1 MKKKVL
7 LLGIGL
13 LSATLLNAQTTPW
26 TGHTVGNGGEF
37 YLYNVSTGLWLQ
49 NNNTVKD
56 GWATAVNVGTR
67 GLPIKLEKAGQKAFK
82 LRSTFR
88 GGNGVSNKIGDAGL
102 LYWDMPAD
110 NVGAWEISPAD
121 NAESI
126 HGYWLE
132 CDALVLGAD
141 NNLLTVDKDKNSI
154 WQLVTREDRIA
165 DAKAKASINHP
176 VDVTWL
182 IDAPDLVTKNT
193 TFKLDFTATPNTE
206 HSTYQG
212 GWDIVKA
219 NTIQEF
225 WNTQT
230 FDYHQTISGLPNGTY
245 KFSVRGYYRDGSSE
259 TRDYTMY
266 GYAADKFVN
275 GTEQLRAT
283 YYANGTSAP
292 IMSLY
297 AGAKKAPEEGFSF
310 QAERE
315 GGQSSGLYVPN
326 TPHEA
331 NYALWTGNYQNNEIT
346 IIVTDGT
353 LKFGV
358 KKEAGVIDDWCVI
371 SNFSLKYLGSEVL
384 QTAEEALKGL
394 KKILATTKAFKGAVA
409 PALSK
414 RYTNAI
420 AAANKALTSTDPV
433 AINVATSNLQKA
445 YDAVAACSESY
456 ATLVKTTE
464 ICKNINKNNEEQF
477 SAAIVKADK
486 VGKTAT
492 TDTDMKSALVDLRVA
507 RKIAVADKMPDI
519 YKGTAAGAGEFYFY
533 NIASQKFLMG
543 GSDWNTHAAV
553 DVPGVLFTVATE
565 GDGFTINRFGGKDG
579 NYLGYNGYTD
589 IPGKDVWAFIPVAN
603 KTNVYNIVKSE
614 NHAQGLAFAPQS
626 NTDADEPM
634 DKEFWNTVSVEAPV
648 AKNANAEWKLVT
660 KAERDALLATATETS
675 PVDATHLL
683 VSPGFN
689 RPTMLEGW
697 NADRKGDF
705 KDANLGV
712 IDRGRR
718 TNMVCEAYYLQS
730 FEVNQT
736 ISNLPEGYY
745 QVNMTGYYRDGSREA
760 LQQKVAN
767 GVTPARHAML
777 YIENKGK
784 GDEVALPSIAAG
796 MDQCPGIGWKGVAG
810 EQPDNVMDA
819 AEYFE
824 CGLYK
829 VYTHIIKVGPDG
841 ELTIGVTKDKQVDGD
856 WAVFDNFRLTYF
868 GKHVS
873 QDIIDGVNSI
883 KNNAVENGKIY
894 NLQGMEVKRPL
905 KSGIYICNGKKF
917 IVKFK

>member
-1 MKKKVL
+1 MKKQVL
-7 LLGIGL
+7 TLGIGL
-13 LSATLLNAQTTPW
+13 LSATLLNAQTSPW
-26 TGHTVGNGGEF
+26 PGHAVGNGGEF
-37 YLYNVSTGLWLQ
+37 YLYNVATGLWLQ

-67 GLPIKLEKAGQKAFK
+67 GLPITLEKTGPKTFK

-102 LYWDMPAD
+102 LYWDMPAE
-110 NVGAWEISPAD
+110 NVGAWDISPAD
-121 NAESI
+121 NFQSI

-132 CDALVLGAD
+132 CDAMVLGAD
-141 NNLLTVDKDKNSI
+141 NNLLTTDKDKNSV
-154 WQLVTREDRIA
+154 WQLVTREERIA
-165 DAKAKASINHP
+165 DAKAKASVEHP

-182 IDAPDLVTKNT
+182 IDAPDLATKNT
-193 TFKLDFTATPNTE
+193 TYKLDFTAAPNTE

-212 GWDIVKA
+212 GWNIVKA

-230 FDYHQTISGLPNGTY
+230 FDYHQTINGLPNGTY

-266 GYAADKFVN
+266 GYGADKFAK

-297 AGAKKAPEEGFSF
+297 AGAKTAPEEGFSF

-315 GGQSSGLYVPN
+315 KDQGSGLYVPN

-331 NYALWTGNYQNNEIT
+331 NYALWKGNYQNAEIT
-346 IIVTDGT
+346 VTVTDGT

-358 KKEAGVIDDWCVI
+358 RKEAGVVDDWCVI
-371 SNFSLKYLGSEVL
+371 SDFSLKYLGSKVL

-394 KKILATTKAFKGAVA
+394 KAIIATTKAFKGAVA
-409 PALSK
+409 PALNK
-414 RYTNAI
+414 QYTDAI
-420 AAANKALTSTDPV
+420 QAADKALTSTDPV
-433 AINVATSNLQKA
+433 TINTATSALQKA
-445 YDAVAACSESY
+445 YDAVAACAENY
-456 ATLVKTTE
+456 EALAKTVE
-464 ICKNINKNNEEQF
+464 ICKTANKNNDTQF
-477 SAAIVKADK
+477 STAIAEAENVA
-486 VGKTAT
+486 KTAT
-492 TDTDMKSALVDLRVA
+492 ADTDMKLALVNLRVA
-507 RKIAVADKMPDI
+507 RKIAAADKLPDI
-519 YKGTAAGAGEFYFY
+519 YKGAAAGAGEFYFY

-553 DVPGVLFTVATE
+553 DVPGVLFTVTAE

-589 IPGKDVWAFIPVAN
+589 IPGKDVWAFIPVAG
-603 KTNVYNIVKSE
+603 KKNVYNIVKGD

-626 NTDADEPM
+626 NTDADEMM
-634 DKEFWNTVSVEAPV
+634 DKEFWNTVSVEAAV

-660 KAERDALLATATETS
+660 KAERDALLATATETR

-683 VSPGFN
+683 ASPGFN
-689 RPTMLEGW
+689 RPAMLEGW
-697 NADRKGDF
+697 ITDNRSDF

-718 TNMVCEAYYLQS
+718 TNPVCEAYYQQM
-730 FEVNQT
+730 FEVNQVV
-736 ISNLPEGYY
+736 SNLPEGYY
-745 QVNMTGYYRDGSREA
+745 QVNMTGYYRDGSRED

-767 GVTPARHAML
+767 GTTPARHAML
-777 YIENKGK
+777 YIEYKGK
-784 GDEVALPSIAAG
+784 GNEVALPSIAASIN
-796 MDQCPGIGWKGVAG
+796 QCPGIGWKGTAG

-824 CGLYK
+824 SGLYK
-829 VYTHIIKVGPDG
+829 VYTRIIKVGPEG
-841 ELTIGVTKDKQVDGD
+841 ELTIGVTKDKQVDSD

-873 QDIIDGVNSI
+873 QEIIDGINTVKNNSI
-883 KNNAVENGKIY
+883 ENGKIY

-905 KSGIYICNGKKF
+905 KRGIYICNGKKF
-917 IVKFK
+917 IVK

>member
-1 MKKKVL
+1 MKKQVL
-7 LLGIGL
+7 TLGIGL
-13 LSATLLNAQTTPW
+13 LSATLLNAQTSPW
-26 TGHTVGNGGEF
+26 PGHAVGNGGEF
-37 YLYNVSTGLWLQ
+37 YLYDVATGLWLQ

-67 GLPIKLEKAGQKAFK
+67 GLPITLEKTGPKTFK

-102 LYWDMPAD
+102 LYWDMPAE
-110 NVGAWEISPAD
+110 NVGAWDISPAD
-121 NAESI
+121 NFQSI

-132 CDALVLGAD
+132 CDAMVLGAD
-141 NNLLTVDKDKNSI
+141 NNLLTTDKDKNSV
-154 WQLVTREDRIA
+154 WQLVTREERIA
-165 DAKAKASINHP
+165 DAKAKASVEHP

-182 IDAPDLVTKNT
+182 IDAPDLATKNT
-193 TFKLDFTATPNTE
+193 TYKLDFTAAPNTE

-212 GWDIVKA
+212 GWNIVKA

-230 FDYHQTISGLPNGTY
+230 FDYHQTINGLPNGTY

-266 GYAADKFVN
+266 GYGADKFAN

-297 AGAKKAPEEGFSF
+297 AGAKTAPEEGFSF

-315 GGQSSGLYVPN
+315 KDQGSGLYVPN

-331 NYALWTGNYQNNEIT
+331 NYALWKGNYQNAEIT
-346 IIVTDGT
+346 VTVTDGT

-358 KKEAGVIDDWCVI
+358 RKEAGVVDDWCVI
-371 SNFSLKYLGSEVL
+371 SDFSLKYLGSKVL

-394 KKILATTKAFKGAVA
+394 KAIIATTKAFKGAVA
-409 PALSK
+409 PALNK
-414 RYTNAI
+414 QYTDAI
-420 AAANKALTSTDPV
+420 QAADKALTSTDPV
-433 AINVATSNLQKA
+433 AINTATSALQKA
-445 YDAVAACSESY
+445 YDAVAACAENY
-456 ATLVKTTE
+456 EALAKTVE
-464 ICKNINKNNEEQF
+464 ICKTSNKNNDTQF
-477 SAAIVKADK
+477 STAIAEAENVA
-486 VGKTAT
+486 KTAT
-492 TDTDMKSALVDLRVA
+492 ADTDMKLALVNLRVA
-507 RKIAVADKMPDI
+507 RKIAAADKLPDI
-519 YKGTAAGAGEFYFY
+519 YKGAAAGAGEFYFY

-553 DVPGVLFTVATE
+553 DVPGVLFTVTAE

-589 IPGKDVWAFIPVAN
+589 IPGKDVWAFIPVAG
-603 KTNVYNIVKSE
+603 KKNVYNIVKGD

-626 NTDADEPM
+626 NTDADEMM
-634 DKEFWNTVSVEAPV
+634 DKEFWNTVSVEAAV

-660 KAERDALLATATETS
+660 KAERDALLATATETR

-683 VSPGFN
+683 ASPGFN
-689 RPTMLEGW
+689 RPAMLEGW
-697 NADRKGDF
+697 ITDNRSDF

-718 TNMVCEAYYLQS
+718 TNPVCEAYYQQM
-730 FEVNQT
+730 FEVNQVV
-736 ISNLPEGYY
+736 SNLPEGYY
-745 QVNMTGYYRDGSREA
+745 QVNMTGYYRDGSRED

-767 GVTPARHAML
+767 GTTPARHAML
-777 YIENKGK
+777 YIEYKGK
-784 GDEVALPSIAAG
+784 GNEVALPSIAAG
-796 MDQCPGIGWKGVAG
+796 INQCPGIGWKGTAG

-824 CGLYK
+824 SGLYK
-829 VYTHIIKVGPDG
+829 VYTRIIKVGPEG
-841 ELTIGVTKDKQVDGD
+841 ELTIGVTKDKQVDSD

-873 QDIIDGVNSI
+873 QEIIDGINTVKNNSI
-883 KNNAVENGKIY
+883 ENGKIY

-905 KSGIYICNGKKF
+905 KRGIYICNGKKF
-917 IVKFK
+917 IVK

>member
-1 MKKKVL
+1 MKKQVL
-7 LLGIGL
+7 TLGIGL
-13 LSATLLNAQTTPW
+13 LSATLLNAQTSPW
-26 TGHTVGNGGEF
+26 PGHAVGNGGEF
-37 YLYNVSTGLWLQ
+37 YLYNVATGLWLQ

-67 GLPIKLEKAGQKAFK
+67 GLPITLEKTGPKTFK

-102 LYWDMPAD
+102 LYWDMPAE
-110 NVGAWEISPAD
+110 NVGAWDISPAD
-121 NAESI
+121 NFQSI

-132 CDALVLGAD
+132 CDAMVLGAD
-141 NNLLTVDKDKNSI
+141 NNLLTTDKDKNSV
-154 WQLVTREDRIA
+154 WQLVTREERIA
-165 DAKAKASINHP
+165 DAKAKASVEHP

-182 IDAPDLVTKNT
+182 IDAPDLATKNT
-193 TFKLDFTATPNTE
+193 TYKLDFTAAPNTE

-212 GWDIVKA
+212 GWNIVKA

-230 FDYHQTISGLPNGTY
+230 FDYHQTINGLPNGTY

-266 GYAADKFVN
+266 GYGADKFAN
-275 GTEQLRAT
+275 GTQQLRAT

-297 AGAKKAPEEGFSF
+297 AGAKTAPEEGFSF

-315 GGQSSGLYVPN
+315 KDQGSGLYVPN

-331 NYALWTGNYQNNEIT
+331 NYALWKGNYQNAEIT
-346 IIVTDGT
+346 VTVTDGT

-358 KKEAGVIDDWCVI
+358 RKEAGVVDDWCVI
-371 SNFSLKYLGSEVL
+371 SDFSLQYLGSKVL

-394 KKILATTKAFKGAVA
+394 KAIIATTKAFKGAVA
-409 PALSK
+409 PALNK
-414 RYTNAI
+414 QYTDAI
-420 AAANKALTSTDPV
+420 QAADKALTSTDPV
-433 AINVATSNLQKA
+433 AINTATSARQKA
-445 YDAVAACSESY
+445 YDAVAACAENY
-456 ATLVKTTE
+456 EALAKTVE
-464 ICKNINKNNEEQF
+464 ICKTANKNNDTQF
-477 SAAIVKADK
+477 STAIAEAENVA
-486 VGKTAT
+486 KTAT
-492 TDTDMKSALVDLRVA
+492 ADTDMKLALVNLRVA
-507 RKIAVADKMPDI
+507 RKIAAADKLPDI
-519 YKGTAAGAGEFYFY
+519 YNGAAAGAGEFYFY

-553 DVPGVLFTVATE
+553 DVPGVLFTVTAE

-589 IPGKDVWAFIPVAN
+589 IPGKDVWAFIPVAG
-603 KTNVYNIVKSE
+603 KKNVYNIVKGD

-626 NTDADEPM
+626 NTDADEMM
-634 DKEFWNTVSVEAPV
+634 DKEFWNTVSVEAAV
-648 AKNANAEWKLVT
+648 AKNANTEWKLVT
-660 KAERDALLATATETS
+660 KAERDALLATATETR

-683 VSPGFN
+683 ANPGFN
-689 RPTMLEGW
+689 RPAMLEGW
-697 NADRKGDF
+697 ITDNRSDF

-718 TNMVCEAYYLQS
+718 TNPVCEAYYQQM
-730 FEVNQT
+730 FEVNQVV
-736 ISNLPEGYY
+736 SNLPEGYY
-745 QVNMTGYYRDGSREA
+745 QVNMTGYYRDGSRED

-767 GVTPARHAML
+767 GTTPARHAML
-777 YIENKGK
+777 YIEYKGK
-784 GDEVALPSIAAG
+784 GNEVALPSIAAG
-796 MDQCPGIGWKGVAG
+796 INQCPGIGWKGAAG

-824 CGLYK
+824 SGLYK
-829 VYTHIIKVGPDG
+829 VYTRIIKVGPEG
-841 ELTIGVTKDKQVDGD
+841 ELTIGVTKDKQVDSD

-873 QDIIDGVNSI
+873 QEIIDGINTVKNNSI
-883 KNNAVENGKIY
+883 ENGKIY

-905 KSGIYICNGKKF
+905 KRGIYICNGKKF
-917 IVKFK
+917 IVK

>member
-1 MKKKVL
+1 MKKQVL
-7 LLGIGL
+7 TLGIGL
-13 LSATLLNAQTTPW
+13 LSATLLNAQTSPW
-26 TGHTVGNGGEF
+26 PGHAVGNGGEF
-37 YLYNVSTGLWLQ
+37 YLYNVATGLWLQ

-67 GLPIKLEKAGQKAFK
+67 GLPITLEKTGPKTFK

-102 LYWDMPAD
+102 LYWDMPAE
-110 NVGAWEISPAD
+110 NVGAWDISPAD
-121 NAESI
+121 NFQSI

-132 CDALVLGAD
+132 CDAMVLGAD
-141 NNLLTVDKDKNSI
+141 NNLLTTDKDKNSV
-154 WQLVTREDRIA
+154 WQLVTREERIA
-165 DAKAKASINHP
+165 DAKAKASVEHP

-182 IDAPDLVTKNT
+182 IDAPDLATKNT
-193 TFKLDFTATPNTE
+193 TYKLDFTAAPNTE

-212 GWDIVKA
+212 GWNIVKA

-230 FDYHQTISGLPNGTY
+230 FDYHQTINGLPNGTY

-266 GYAADKFVN
+266 GYGADKFAN

-297 AGAKKAPEEGFSF
+297 AGAKTAPEEGFSF

-315 GGQSSGLYVPN
+315 KDQGSGLYVPN

-331 NYALWTGNYQNNEIT
+331 NYALWKGNYQNAEIT
-346 IIVTDGT
+346 VTVTDGT

-358 KKEAGVIDDWCVI
+358 RKEAGVVDDWCVI
-371 SNFSLKYLGSEVL
+371 SDFSLKYLGSKVL

-394 KKILATTKAFKGAVA
+394 KAIIATTKAFKGAVA
-409 PALSK
+409 PALNK
-414 RYTNAI
+414 QYTDAI
-420 AAANKALTSTDPV
+420 QAADKALTSTDPV
-433 AINVATSNLQKA
+433 AINTATSALQKA
-445 YDAVAACSESY
+445 YDAVAACAENY
-456 ATLVKTTE
+456 EALAKTVE
-464 ICKNINKNNEEQF
+464 ICKTANKNNDTQF
-477 SAAIVKADK
+477 STAIAEAENVA
-486 VGKTAT
+486 KTAT
-492 TDTDMKSALVDLRVA
+492 ADTDMKLALVNLRVA
-507 RKIAVADKMPDI
+507 RKIAAADKLPDI
-519 YKGTAAGAGEFYFY
+519 YKGAAAGAGEFYFY

-553 DVPGVLFTVATE
+553 DVPGVLFTVTAE

-589 IPGKDVWAFIPVAN
+589 IPGKDVWAFIPVAG
-603 KTNVYNIVKSE
+603 KKNVYNIVKGD

-626 NTDADEPM
+626 NTDADEMM
-634 DKEFWNTVSVEAPV
+634 DKEFWNTVSVEAAV

-660 KAERDALLATATETS
+660 KAERDALLATATETR

-683 VSPGFN
+683 ASPGFN
-689 RPTMLEGW
+689 RPAMLEGW
-697 NADRKGDF
+697 ITDNRSDF

-718 TNMVCEAYYLQS
+718 TNPVCEAYYQKM
-730 FEVNQT
+730 FEVNQVV
-736 ISNLPEGYY
+736 SNLPEGYY
-745 QVNMTGYYRDGSREA
+745 QVNMTGYYRDGSRED
-760 LQQKVAN
+760 LQQKVSN
-767 GVTPARHAML
+767 GTTPACHAML
-777 YIENKGK
+777 YIEYKGK
-784 GDEVALPSIAAG
+784 GNEVALPSIAAG
-796 MDQCPGIGWKGVAG
+796 INQCPGIGWKGTAG

-824 CGLYK
+824 SGLYK
-829 VYTHIIKVGPDG
+829 VYTRIIKVGPEG
-841 ELTIGVTKDKQVDGD
+841 ELTIGVTKDKQVDSD

-873 QDIIDGVNSI
+873 QEIIDGINTVKNNSI
-883 KNNAVENGKIY
+883 ENGKIY
-894 NLQGMEVKRPL
+894 NLQGMEVRRPL
-905 KSGIYICNGKKF
+905 KRGIYICNGKKF
-917 IVKFK
+917 IVK

>member
-1 MKKKVL
+1 MKKQVL
-7 LLGIGL
+7 TLGIGL
-13 LSATLLNAQTTPW
+13 LSATLLNAQTSPW
-26 TGHTVGNGGEF
+26 PGHAVGNGGEF
-37 YLYNVSTGLWLQ
+37 YLYNVATGLWLQ

-67 GLPIKLEKAGQKAFK
+67 GLPITLEKTGPKTFK

-102 LYWDMPAD
+102 LYWDMPAE
-110 NVGAWEISPAD
+110 NVGAWDISPAD
-121 NAESI
+121 NFQSI

-132 CDALVLGAD
+132 CDAMVLGAD
-141 NNLLTVDKDKNSI
+141 NNLLTTNKDKNSV
-154 WQLVTREDRIA
+154 WQLVTREERIA
-165 DAKAKASINHP
+165 DAKAKASVEHP

-182 IDAPDLVTKNT
+182 IDAPDLATKNT
-193 TFKLDFTATPNTE
+193 TYKLDFTAAPNTE

-212 GWDIVKA
+212 GWNIVKA

-230 FDYHQTISGLPNGTY
+230 FDYHQTINGLPNGTY

-266 GYAADKFVN
+266 GYGADKFAN

-297 AGAKKAPEEGFSF
+297 AGAKTAPEEGFSF

-315 GGQSSGLYVPN
+315 KDQGSGLYVPN

-331 NYALWTGNYQNNEIT
+331 NYALWKGNYQNAEIT
-346 IIVTDGT
+346 VTVTDGT
-353 LKFGV
+353 LKFGIR
-358 KKEAGVIDDWCVI
+358 KETGVVDDWCVI
-371 SNFSLKYLGSEVL
+371 SDFSLKYLGSKVL

-394 KKILATTKAFKGAVA
+394 KAIIATTKAFKGAVA
-409 PALSK
+409 PALNK
-414 RYTNAI
+414 QYTDAI
-420 AAANKALTSTDPV
+420 QAADKALTSTDPV
-433 AINVATSNLQKA
+433 AINTATSALQKA
-445 YDAVAACSESY
+445 YDAVAACAENY
-456 ATLVKTTE
+456 EALAKTVE
-464 ICKNINKNNEEQF
+464 ICKTANKNNDTQF
-477 SAAIVKADK
+477 STAIAEAENVA
-486 VGKTAT
+486 KTAT
-492 TDTDMKSALVDLRVA
+492 ADTDMKLALVNLRVA
-507 RKIAVADKMPDI
+507 RKIAAADKLPDI
-519 YKGTAAGAGEFYFY
+519 YKGAAAGAGEFYFY

-553 DVPGVLFTVATE
+553 DVPGVIFTVTAE

-589 IPGKDVWAFIPVAN
+589 IPGKDVWAFIPVAG
-603 KTNVYNIVKSE
+603 KKNVYNIVKGD

-626 NTDADEPM
+626 NTDADEMM
-634 DKEFWNTVSVEAPV
+634 DKEFWNTVSVEAAV

-660 KAERDALLATATETS
+660 KAERDALLATATETR

-683 VSPGFN
+683 ASPGFN
-689 RPTMLEGW
+689 RPAMLEGW
-697 NADRKGDF
+697 ITDNRSDF

-718 TNMVCEAYYLQS
+718 TNPVCEAYYQKM
-730 FEVNQT
+730 FEVNQVV
-736 ISNLPEGYY
+736 SNLPEGYY
-745 QVNMTGYYRDGSREA
+745 QVNMTGYYRDGSRED

-767 GVTPARHAML
+767 GTTPARHAML
-777 YIENKGK
+777 YIEYKGK
-784 GDEVALPSIAAG
+784 GNEVALPSIAAG
-796 MDQCPGIGWKGVAG
+796 INQCPGIGWKGAAG

-824 CGLYK
+824 SGLYK
-829 VYTHIIKVGPDG
+829 VYTRIIKVGPEG
-841 ELTIGVTKDKQVDGD
+841 ELTIGVTKDKQVDSD

-873 QDIIDGVNSI
+873 QEIIDGINTVKNNSI
-883 KNNAVENGKIY
+883 ENGKIY
-894 NLQGMEVKRPL
+894 NLQGMEVKHPL
-905 KSGIYICNGKKF
+905 KRGIYICNGKKF
-917 IVKFK
+917 IVK

>member
-1 MKKKVL
+1 MKKQVL
-7 LLGIGL
+7 TLGIGL
-13 LSATLLNAQTTPW
+13 LSATLLNAQTSPW
-26 TGHTVGNGGEF
+26 PGHAVGNGGEF
-37 YLYNVSTGLWLQ
+37 YLYNVATGLWLQ

-67 GLPIKLEKAGQKAFK
+67 GLPITLEKTGPKTFK

-102 LYWDMPAD
+102 LYWDMPAE
-110 NVGAWEISPAD
+110 NVGAWDISPAD
-121 NAESI
+121 NFQSI

-132 CDALVLGAD
+132 CDAMVLGAD
-141 NNLLTVDKDKNSI
+141 NNLLTTDKDKNSV
-154 WQLVTREDRIA
+154 WQLVTREERIA
-165 DAKAKASINHP
+165 DAKAKASVEHP

-182 IDAPDLVTKNT
+182 IDAPDLATKNT
-193 TFKLDFTATPNTE
+193 TYKLDFTAAPNTE

-212 GWDIVKA
+212 GWNIVKA

-230 FDYHQTISGLPNGTY
+230 FDYHQTINGLPNGTY

-266 GYAADKFVN
+266 GYGADKFVN

-297 AGAKKAPEEGFSF
+297 AGAKTAPEEGFSF

-315 GGQSSGLYVPN
+315 KDQGSGLYVPN

-331 NYALWTGNYQNNEIT
+331 NYALWKGNYQNAEIT
-346 IIVTDGT
+346 VTVTDGT

-358 KKEAGVIDDWCVI
+358 RKEAGVVDDWCVI
-371 SNFSLKYLGSEVL
+371 SDFSLKYLGSKVL

-394 KKILATTKAFKGAVA
+394 KAIIATTKAFKGAVA
-409 PALSK
+409 PALNK
-414 RYTNAI
+414 QYTDAI
-420 AAANKALTSTDPV
+420 QAADKALTSTDPV
-433 AINVATSNLQKA
+433 AINTATSALQKA
-445 YDAVAACSESY
+445 YDAVAACAENY
-456 ATLVKTTE
+456 EALAKTVE
-464 ICKNINKNNEEQF
+464 ICKTANKNNDTQF
-477 SAAIVKADK
+477 STAIAEAENVA
-486 VGKTAT
+486 KTAT
-492 TDTDMKSALVDLRVA
+492 ADTDMKLALVNLRVA
-507 RKIAVADKMPDI
+507 RKIAAADKLPDI
-519 YKGTAAGAGEFYFY
+519 YNGAAAGAGEFYFY

-553 DVPGVLFTVATE
+553 DVPGVLFTVTAE

-589 IPGKDVWAFIPVAN
+589 IPGKDVWAFIPVAG
-603 KTNVYNIVKSE
+603 KKNVYNIVKGD

-626 NTDADEPM
+626 TTDADEMM
-634 DKEFWNTVSVEAPV
+634 DKEFWNTVSVEAAV
-648 AKNANAEWKLVT
+648 AKNANTEWKLVT
-660 KAERDALLATATETS
+660 KAERDALLATATETR

-683 VSPGFN
+683 ANPGFN
-689 RPTMLEGW
+689 RPAMLEGW
-697 NADRKGDF
+697 ITDNRSDF

-718 TNMVCEAYYLQS
+718 TNPVCEAYYQQM
-730 FEVNQT
+730 FEVNQVV
-736 ISNLPEGYY
+736 SNLPEGYY
-745 QVNMTGYYRDGSREA
+745 QVNMTGYYRDGSRED

-767 GVTPARHAML
+767 GTTPARHAML
-777 YIENKGK
+777 YIEYKGK
-784 GDEVALPSIAAG
+784 GNEVALPSIAAG
-796 MDQCPGIGWKGVAG
+796 INQCPGIGWKGAAG

-824 CGLYK
+824 SGLYK
-829 VYTHIIKVGPDG
+829 VYTRIIKVGPEG
-841 ELTIGVTKDKQVDGD
+841 ELTIGVTKDKQVDSD

-873 QDIIDGVNSI
+873 QEIIDGINTVKNNSI
-883 KNNAVENGKIY
+883 ENGKIY

-905 KSGIYICNGKKF
+905 KRGIYICNGKKF
-917 IVKFK
+917 IVK

>member
-1 MKKKVL
+1 MKKQVL
-7 LLGIGL
+7 TLGIGL
-13 LSATLLNAQTTPW
+13 LSATLLNAQTSPW
-26 TGHTVGNGGEF
+26 PGHAVGNGGEF
-37 YLYNVSTGLWLQ
+37 YLYNVATGLWLQ

-67 GLPIKLEKAGQKAFK
+67 GLPITLEKTGSKTFK

-102 LYWDMPAD
+102 LYWDMPAE
-110 NVGAWEISPAD
+110 NVGAWDISPAD
-121 NAESI
+121 NFQSI

-132 CDALVLGAD
+132 CDAMVLGAD
-141 NNLLTVDKDKNSI
+141 NNLLTTDKDKNSV
-154 WQLVTREDRIA
+154 WQLVTREERIA
-165 DAKAKASINHP
+165 DAKAKASVEHP

-182 IDAPDLVTKNT
+182 IDAPDLATKNT
-193 TFKLDFTATPNTE
+193 TYKLDFTAAPNTE

-212 GWDIVKA
+212 GWNIVKA

-230 FDYHQTISGLPNGTY
+230 FDYHQTINGLPNGTY

-266 GYAADKFVN
+266 GYGADKFAK

-297 AGAKKAPEEGFSF
+297 AGAKTAPEEGFSF

-315 GGQSSGLYVPN
+315 KDQGSGLYVPN

-331 NYALWTGNYQNNEIT
+331 NYALWKGNYQNAEIT
-346 IIVTDGT
+346 VTVTDGT

-358 KKEAGVIDDWCVI
+358 RKEAGVVDDWCVI
-371 SNFSLKYLGSEVL
+371 SDFSLKYLGSKVL

-394 KKILATTKAFKGAVA
+394 KAIIATTKAFKGAVA
-409 PALSK
+409 PALNK
-414 RYTNAI
+414 QYTDAI
-420 AAANKALTSTDPV
+420 QAADKALTSTDPV
-433 AINVATSNLQKA
+433 AINTATSALQKA
-445 YDAVAACSESY
+445 YDAVAACAENY
-456 ATLVKTTE
+456 EALAKTVE
-464 ICKNINKNNEEQF
+464 ICKTANKNNDTQF
-477 SAAIVKADK
+477 STAIAEAENVA
-486 VGKTAT
+486 KTAT
-492 TDTDMKSALVDLRVA
+492 ADTDMKLALVNLRVA
-507 RKIAVADKMPDI
+507 RKIAAADKLPDI
-519 YKGTAAGAGEFYFY
+519 YKGAAAGAGEFYFY

-553 DVPGVLFTVATE
+553 DVPGVLFTVTAE

-589 IPGKDVWAFIPVAN
+589 IPGKDVWAFIPVAG
-603 KTNVYNIVKSE
+603 KKNVYNIVKGD

-626 NTDADEPM
+626 NTDADEMM
-634 DKEFWNTVSVEAPV
+634 DKEFWNTVSVEAAV

-660 KAERDALLATATETS
+660 KAERDALLATATETR

-683 VSPGFN
+683 ASPGFN
-689 RPTMLEGW
+689 RPAMIEGW
-697 NADRKGDF
+697 ITDNRSDF

-718 TNMVCEAYYLQS
+718 TNPVCEAYYQQM
-730 FEVNQT
+730 FEVNQVV
-736 ISNLPEGYY
+736 SNLPEGYY
-745 QVNMTGYYRDGSREA
+745 QVNMTGYYRDGSRED

-767 GVTPARHAML
+767 GTTPARHAML
-777 YIENKGK
+777 YIEYKGK
-784 GDEVALPSIAAG
+784 GNEVALPSIAAG
-796 MDQCPGIGWKGVAG
+796 INQCPGIGWKGAAG

-824 CGLYK
+824 SGLYK
-829 VYTHIIKVGPDG
+829 VYTRIIKVGPEG
-841 ELTIGVTKDKQVDGD
+841 ELTIGVTKDKQVDSD

-873 QDIIDGVNSI
+873 QEIIDGINTVKNNSI
-883 KNNAVENGKIY
+883 ENGKIY

-905 KSGIYICNGKKF
+905 KRGIYICNGKKF
-917 IVKFK
+917 IVK

>member
-1 MKKKVL
+1 MKKQVL
-7 LLGIGL
+7 TLGIGL
-13 LSATLLNAQTTPW
+13 LSATLLNAQTSPW
-26 TGHTVGNGGEF
+26 PGHAVGNGGEF
-37 YLYNVSTGLWLQ
+37 YLYNVATGLWLQ

-67 GLPIKLEKAGQKAFK
+67 GLPITLEKTGPKTFK

-102 LYWDMPAD
+102 LYWDMPAE
-110 NVGAWEISPAD
+110 NVGAWDISPAD
-121 NAESI
+121 NFQSI

-132 CDALVLGAD
+132 CDAMVLGAD
-141 NNLLTVDKDKNSI
+141 NNLLTTDKDKNSV
-154 WQLVTREDRIA
+154 WQLVTREERIA
-165 DAKAKASINHP
+165 DAKAKASVEHP

-182 IDAPDLVTKNT
+182 IDAPDLATKNT
-193 TFKLDFTATPNTE
+193 TYKLDFTAAPHAE

-212 GWDIVKA
+212 GWNIVKA

-230 FDYHQTISGLPNGTY
+230 FDYHQTINGLPNGTY

-266 GYAADKFVN
+266 GYGAEKFAN

-297 AGAKKAPEEGFSF
+297 AGAKTAPEEGFSF

-315 GGQSSGLYVPN
+315 KDQGSGLYVPN

-331 NYALWTGNYQNNEIT
+331 NYALWKGNYQNAEIT
-346 IIVTDGT
+346 VTVTDGT

-358 KKEAGVIDDWCVI
+358 RKEAGVVDDWCVI
-371 SNFSLKYLGSEVL
+371 SDFSLKYLGSKVL

-394 KKILATTKAFKGAVA
+394 KAIIATTKAFKGAVA
-409 PALSK
+409 PALNK
-414 RYTNAI
+414 QYTDAI
-420 AAANKALTSTDPV
+420 QAADKALTSTDPV
-433 AINVATSNLQKA
+433 AINTATSALQKA
-445 YDAVAACSESY
+445 YDAVAACAENY
-456 ATLVKTTE
+456 EALAKTVE
-464 ICKNINKNNEEQF
+464 ICKTANKNNDTQF
-477 SAAIVKADK
+477 STAITEAENVA
-486 VGKTAT
+486 KTAT
-492 TDTDMKSALVDLRVA
+492 ADTDMKLALVNLRVA
-507 RKIAVADKMPDI
+507 RKIAAADKLPDI
-519 YKGTAAGAGEFYFY
+519 YKGAAAGAGEFYFY

-553 DVPGVLFTVATE
+553 DVPGVLFTVTAE

-589 IPGKDVWAFIPVAN
+589 IPGKDVWAFIPVAG
-603 KTNVYNIVKSE
+603 KKNVYNIVKGD

-626 NTDADEPM
+626 NTDADEMM
-634 DKEFWNTVSVEAPV
+634 DKEFWNTVSVEAAV

-660 KAERDALLATATETS
+660 KAERDALLATATETR

-683 VSPGFN
+683 ASPGFN
-689 RPTMLEGW
+689 RPAMLEGW
-697 NADRKGDF
+697 ITDNRSDF

-718 TNMVCEAYYLQS
+718 TNPVCEAYYQQM
-730 FEVNQT
+730 FEVNQVV
-736 ISNLPEGYY
+736 SNLPEGYY
-745 QVNMTGYYRDGSREA
+745 QVNMTGYYRDGSRED

-767 GVTPARHAML
+767 GTTPARHAML
-777 YIENKGK
+777 YIEYKGK
-784 GDEVALPSIAAG
+784 GNEVALPSIAAG
-796 MDQCPGIGWKGVAG
+796 INQCPGIGWKGTAG

-824 CGLYK
+824 SGLYK
-829 VYTHIIKVGPDG
+829 VYTRIIKVGPEG
-841 ELTIGVTKDKQVDGD
+841 ELTIGVTKDKQVDSD

-873 QDIIDGVNSI
+873 QEIIDGINTVKNNSI
-883 KNNAVENGKIY
+883 ENGKIY

-905 KSGIYICNGKKF
+905 KRGIYICNGKKF
-917 IVKFK
+917 IVK

>member
-1 MKKKVL
+1 MKKQVL
-7 LLGIGL
+7 TLGIGL
-13 LSATLLNAQTTPW
+13 LSATLLNAQTSPW
-26 TGHTVGNGGEF
+26 PGHAVGNGGEF
-37 YLYNVSTGLWLQ
+37 YLYNVATGLWLQ

-67 GLPIKLEKAGQKAFK
+67 GLPITLEKTGPKTFK

-102 LYWDMPAD
+102 LYWDMPAE
-110 NVGAWEISPAD
+110 NVGAWDISPAD
-121 NAESI
+121 NFQSI

-132 CDALVLGAD
+132 CDAMVLGAD
-141 NNLLTVDKDKNSI
+141 NNLLTTNKDKNSV
-154 WQLVTREDRIA
+154 WQLVTREERIA
-165 DAKAKASINHP
+165 DAKAKASVEHP

-182 IDAPDLVTKNT
+182 IDAPDLATKNT
-193 TFKLDFTATPNTE
+193 TYKLDFTAAPNTE

-212 GWDIVKA
+212 GWNIVKA

-230 FDYHQTISGLPNGTY
+230 FDYHQTINGLPNGTY
-245 KFSVRGYYRDGSSE
+245 KFSIRGYYRDGSSE

-266 GYAADKFVN
+266 GYGANKFAN

-297 AGAKKAPEEGFSF
+297 AGAKTAPEEGFSF

-315 GGQSSGLYVPN
+315 KDQGSGLYVPN

-331 NYALWTGNYQNNEIT
+331 NYALWKGNYQNAEIT
-346 IIVTDGT
+346 VTVTDGT

-358 KKEAGVIDDWCVI
+358 RKEAGVVDNWCVI
-371 SNFSLKYLGSEVL
+371 SDFSLKYLGSKVL

-394 KKILATTKAFKGAVA
+394 KAIIATTKAFKGAVA
-409 PALSK
+409 PALNK
-414 RYTNAI
+414 QYTDAI
-420 AAANKALTSTDPV
+420 QAADKALTSTDPV
-433 AINVATSNLQKA
+433 AINTATSALQKA
-445 YDAVAACSESY
+445 YDAVAACAENY
-456 ATLVKTTE
+456 EALAKTVE
-464 ICKNINKNNEEQF
+464 ICKTANKNNDTQF
-477 SAAIVKADK
+477 STAIAEAENVA
-486 VGKTAT
+486 KTAT
-492 TDTDMKSALVDLRVA
+492 TDTDMKLALVNLRVA
-507 RKIAVADKMPDI
+507 RKIAAADKLPDI
-519 YKGTAAGAGEFYFY
+519 YKGAAAGAGEFYFY

-553 DVPGVLFTVATE
+553 DVPGVIFTVTAE

-589 IPGKDVWAFIPVAN
+589 IPGKDVWAFIPVAG
-603 KTNVYNIVKSE
+603 KKNVYNIVKGD

-626 NTDADEPM
+626 NTDADEMM
-634 DKEFWNTVSVEAPV
+634 DKEFWNTVSVEAAV

-660 KAERDALLATATETS
+660 KAERDALLATATETR

-683 VSPGFN
+683 ASPGFN
-689 RPTMLEGW
+689 RPAMLEGW
-697 NADRKGDF
+697 ITDNRSDF

-718 TNMVCEAYYLQS
+718 TNPVCEAYYQQM
-730 FEVNQT
+730 FEVNQVV
-736 ISNLPEGYY
+736 SNLPEGYY
-745 QVNMTGYYRDGSREA
+745 QVNMTGYYRDGSRED

-767 GVTPARHAML
+767 GTTPARHAML
-777 YIENKGK
+777 YIEYKGK
-784 GDEVALPSIAAG
+784 GNEVALPSIAAG
-796 MDQCPGIGWKGVAG
+796 INQCPGIGWKGAAG

-824 CGLYK
+824 SGLYK
-829 VYTHIIKVGPDG
+829 VYTRIIKVGPEG
-841 ELTIGVTKDKQVDGD
+841 ELTIGVTKDKQVDSD

-873 QDIIDGVNSI
+873 QEIIDGINTVKNNSI
-883 KNNAVENGKIY
+883 ENGKIY

-905 KSGIYICNGKKF
+905 KRGIYICNGKKF
-917 IVKFK
+917 IVK

>member
-1 MKKKVL
+1 MKKQVL
-7 LLGIGL
+7 TLGIGL
-13 LSATLLNAQTTPW
+13 LSATLLNAQTSPW
-26 TGHTVGNGGEF
+26 PGHAVGNGGEF
-37 YLYNVSTGLWLQ
+37 YLYNVATGLWLQ

-67 GLPIKLEKAGQKAFK
+67 GLPITLEKTGPKTFK

-102 LYWDMPAD
+102 LYWDMPAE
-110 NVGAWEISPAD
+110 NVGAWDISPAD
-121 NAESI
+121 NFQSI

-132 CDALVLGAD
+132 CDAMVLGAD
-141 NNLLTVDKDKNSI
+141 NNLLTTDKDKNSV
-154 WQLVTREDRIA
+154 WQLVTREERIA
-165 DAKAKASINHP
+165 DAKAKASVEHP

-182 IDAPDLVTKNT
+182 IDAPDLATKNT
-193 TFKLDFTATPNTE
+193 TYKLDFTAAPNTE

-212 GWDIVKA
+212 GWNIVKA

-230 FDYHQTISGLPNGTY
+230 FDYHQTINGLPNGTY

-266 GYAADKFVN
+266 GYGADKFAN
-275 GTEQLRAT
+275 GTQQLRAT

-297 AGAKKAPEEGFSF
+297 AGAKTAPEEGFSF

-315 GGQSSGLYVPN
+315 KDQGSGLYVPN

-331 NYALWTGNYQNNEIT
+331 NYALWKGNYQNAEIT
-346 IIVTDGT
+346 VTVTDGT

-358 KKEAGVIDDWCVI
+358 RKEAGVVDDWCII
-371 SNFSLKYLGSEVL
+371 SDFSLKYLGSKVL

-394 KKILATTKAFKGAVA
+394 KAIIATTKAFKGAVA
-409 PALSK
+409 PALNK
-414 RYTNAI
+414 QYTDAI
-420 AAANKALTSTDPV
+420 QAADKALTSTDPV
-433 AINVATSNLQKA
+433 AINTATSALQKA
-445 YDAVAACSESY
+445 YDAVAACAENY
-456 ATLVKTTE
+456 EALAKTVE
-464 ICKNINKNNEEQF
+464 ICKTANKNNDTQF
-477 SAAIVKADK
+477 STAIAEAENVA
-486 VGKTAT
+486 KTAT
-492 TDTDMKSALVDLRVA
+492 ADTDMKLALVNLRVA
-507 RKIAVADKMPDI
+507 RKIAAADKLPDI
-519 YKGTAAGAGEFYFY
+519 YNGAAAGAGEFYFY

-553 DVPGVLFTVATE
+553 DVPGVLFTVTAE

-589 IPGKDVWAFIPVAN
+589 IPGKDVWVFIPVAG
-603 KTNVYNIVKSE
+603 KKNVYNIVKGD

-626 NTDADEPM
+626 NTDADEMM
-634 DKEFWNTVSVEAPV
+634 DKEFWNTVSVEAAV
-648 AKNANAEWKLVT
+648 AKNANTEWKLVT
-660 KAERDALLATATETS
+660 KAERDALLATATETR

-683 VSPGFN
+683 ANPGFN
-689 RPTMLEGW
+689 RPAMLEGW
-697 NADRKGDF
+697 ITDNRSDF

-718 TNMVCEAYYLQS
+718 TNPVCEAYYQQM
-730 FEVNQT
+730 FEVNQVV
-736 ISNLPEGYY
+736 SNLPEGYY
-745 QVNMTGYYRDGSREA
+745 QVNMTGYYRDASREA
-760 LQQKVAN
+760 LQQKIAN
-767 GVTPARHAML
+767 GATPARHAML

-796 MDQCPGIGWKGVAG
+796 MDQCPGIGWTGIAG

-841 ELTIGVTKDKQVDGD
+841 ELTIGVTKDKQVDND

-873 QDIIDGVNSI
+873 QDIINGINTI
-883 KNNAVENGKIY
+883 KNNVVEDGKIY
-894 NLQGMEVKRPL
+894 NLQGMEVRRPL

-917 IVKFK
+917 IVK

>member
-1 MKKKVL
+1 MKKQVL
-7 LLGIGL
+7 TLGIGL
-13 LSATLLNAQTTPW
+13 LSATLLNAQTSPW
-26 TGHTVGNGGEF
+26 PGHAVGNGGEF
-37 YLYNVSTGLWLQ
+37 YLYNVATGLWLQ

-67 GLPIKLEKAGQKAFK
+67 GLPITLEKTGPKTFK

-102 LYWDMPAD
+102 LYWDMPAE
-110 NVGAWEISPAD
+110 NVGAWDISPAD
-121 NAESI
+121 NFQSI

-132 CDALVLGAD
+132 CDAMVLGAD
-141 NNLLTVDKDKNSI
+141 NNLLTTDKDKNSV
-154 WQLVTREDRIA
+154 WQLVTREERIA
-165 DAKAKASINHP
+165 DAKAKASVEHP

-182 IDAPDLVTKNT
+182 IDAPDLATKNT
-193 TFKLDFTATPNTE
+193 TYKLDFTAAPNTE

-212 GWDIVKA
+212 GWNIVKA

-230 FDYHQTISGLPNGTY
+230 FDYHQTINGLPNGTY

-266 GYAADKFVN
+266 GYGADKFAN
-275 GTEQLRAT
+275 GTQQLRAT

-297 AGAKKAPEEGFSF
+297 AGAKTAPEEGFSF

-315 GGQSSGLYVPN
+315 KDQGSGLYVPN

-331 NYALWTGNYQNNEIT
+331 NYALWKGNYQNAEIT
-346 IIVTDGT
+346 VTVTDGT

-358 KKEAGVIDDWCVI
+358 RKEAGVVDDWCVI
-371 SNFSLKYLGSEVL
+371 SDFSLKYLGSKVL

-394 KKILATTKAFKGAVA
+394 KAIIATTKAFKGAVA
-409 PALSK
+409 PALNK
-414 RYTNAI
+414 QYTDAI
-420 AAANKALTSTDPV
+420 QAADKALTSTDPV
-433 AINVATSNLQKA
+433 AINTATSALQKA
-445 YDAVAACSESY
+445 YDAVAACAENY
-456 ATLVKTTE
+456 EALAKTVE
-464 ICKNINKNNEEQF
+464 ICKTANKNNDTQF
-477 SAAIVKADK
+477 STAIAEAENVA
-486 VGKTAT
+486 KTAT
-492 TDTDMKSALVDLRVA
+492 ADTDMKLALVNLRVA
-507 RKIAVADKMPDI
+507 RKIAAADKLPDI
-519 YKGTAAGAGEFYFY
+519 YNGAAAGAGEFYFY

-553 DVPGVLFTVATE
+553 DVPGVLFTVTAE

-589 IPGKDVWAFIPVAN
+589 IPGKDVWAFIPVAG
-603 KTNVYNIVKSE
+603 KKNVYNIVKGD

-626 NTDADEPM
+626 NTDADEMM
-634 DKEFWNTVSVEAPV
+634 DKEFWNTVSVEAAV

-660 KAERDALLATATETS
+660 KAERDALLATATETR

-683 VSPGFN
+683 ASPGFN
-689 RPTMLEGW
+689 RPAMLEGW
-697 NADRKGDF
+697 ITDNRSDF

-718 TNMVCEAYYLQS
+718 TNPVCEAYYQQM
-730 FEVNQT
+730 FEVNQVV
-736 ISNLPEGYY
+736 SNLPEGYY
-745 QVNMTGYYRDGSREA
+745 QVNMTGYYRDGSRED

-767 GVTPARHAML
+767 GTTPARHAML
-777 YIENKGK
+777 YIEYKGK
-784 GDEVALPSIAAG
+784 GNEVALPSIAAG
-796 MDQCPGIGWKGVAG
+796 INQCPGIGWKGAAG

-824 CGLYK
+824 SGLYK
-829 VYTHIIKVGPDG
+829 VYTRIIKVGPEG
-841 ELTIGVTKDKQVDGD
+841 ELTIGVTKDKQVDSD

-873 QDIIDGVNSI
+873 QEIIDGINTVKNNSI
-883 KNNAVENGKIY
+883 ENGKIY

-905 KSGIYICNGKKF
+905 KRGIYICNGKKF
-917 IVKFK
+917 IVK

>member
-1 MKKKVL
+1 MKKQVL
-7 LLGIGL
+7 TLGIGL
-13 LSATLLNAQTTPW
+13 LSATLLNAQTSPW
-26 TGHTVGNGGEF
+26 PGHAVGNGGEF
-37 YLYNVSTGLWLQ
+37 YLYNVATGLWLQ

-67 GLPIKLEKAGQKAFK
+67 GLPITLEKTGPKTFK

-102 LYWDMPAD
+102 LYWDMPAE
-110 NVGAWEISPAD
+110 NVGAWDISPAD
-121 NAESI
+121 NFQSI

-132 CDALVLGAD
+132 CDAMVLGAD
-141 NNLLTVDKDKNSI
+141 NNLLTTDKDKNSV
-154 WQLVTREDRIA
+154 WQLVTREERIA
-165 DAKAKASINHP
+165 DAKAKASVEHP

-182 IDAPDLVTKNT
+182 IDAPDLATKNT
-193 TFKLDFTATPNTE
+193 TYKLDFTAAPNTE

-212 GWDIVKA
+212 GWNIVKA

-230 FDYHQTISGLPNGTY
+230 FDYHQTINGLPNGTY

-266 GYAADKFVN
+266 GYGADKFAK

-297 AGAKKAPEEGFSF
+297 AGAKTAPEEGFSF

-315 GGQSSGLYVPN
+315 KDQGSGLYVPN

-331 NYALWTGNYQNNEIT
+331 NYALWKGNYQNAEIT
-346 IIVTDGT
+346 VTVTDGT

-358 KKEAGVIDDWCVI
+358 RKEAGVVDDWCVI
-371 SNFSLKYLGSEVL
+371 SDFSLKYLGSKVL

-394 KKILATTKAFKGAVA
+394 KAIIATTKAFKGAVA
-409 PALSK
+409 PALNK
-414 RYTNAI
+414 QYTDAI
-420 AAANKALTSTDPV
+420 QAADKALTSTDPV
-433 AINVATSNLQKA
+433 AINTATSALQKA
-445 YDAVAACSESY
+445 YDAVAACAENY
-456 ATLVKTTE
+456 EALAKTVE
-464 ICKNINKNNEEQF
+464 ICKTANKNNDTQF
-477 SAAIVKADK
+477 STAIAEAENVA
-486 VGKTAT
+486 KTAT
-492 TDTDMKSALVDLRVA
+492 ADTDMKLALVNLRVA
-507 RKIAVADKMPDI
+507 RKIAAADKLPDI
-519 YKGTAAGAGEFYFY
+519 YKGAAASAGEFYFY

-553 DVPGVLFTVATE
+553 DVPGVLFTVTAE

-589 IPGKDVWAFIPVAN
+589 IPGKDVWAFIPVAG
-603 KTNVYNIVKSE
+603 KKNVYNIVKGD

-626 NTDADEPM
+626 NTDADEMM
-634 DKEFWNTVSVEAPV
+634 DKEFWNTVSVEAAV

-660 KAERDALLATATETS
+660 KAERDALLATATETR

-683 VSPGFN
+683 ASPGFN
-689 RPTMLEGW
+689 RPAMLEGW
-697 NADRKGDF
+697 ITDNRSDF

-718 TNMVCEAYYLQS
+718 TNPVCEAYYQQM
-730 FEVNQT
+730 FEVNQVV
-736 ISNLPEGYY
+736 SNLPEGYY
-745 QVNMTGYYRDGSREA
+745 QVNMTGYYRDGSRED

-767 GVTPARHAML
+767 GTTPARHAML
-777 YIENKGK
+777 YIEYKGK
-784 GDEVALPSIAAG
+784 GNEVALPSIAAG
-796 MDQCPGIGWKGVAG
+796 INQCPGIGWKGAAG

-824 CGLYK
+824 SGLYK
-829 VYTHIIKVGPDG
+829 VYTRIIKVGSEG
-841 ELTIGVTKDKQVDGD
+841 ELTIGVTKDKQVDSD

-873 QDIIDGVNSI
+873 QEIIDGINTVKNNSI
-883 KNNAVENGKIY
+883 ENGKIY

-905 KSGIYICNGKKF
+905 KRGIYICNGKKF
-917 IVKFK
+917 IVK

>member
-1 MKKKVL
+1 MKKQVL
-7 LLGIGL
+7 TLGIGL
-13 LSATLLNAQTTPW
+13 LSATLLNAQTSPW
-26 TGHTVGNGGEF
+26 PGHAVGNGGEF
-37 YLYNVSTGLWLQ
+37 YLYNVATGLWLQ

-67 GLPIKLEKAGQKAFK
+67 GLPITLEKTGPKTFK

-102 LYWDMPAD
+102 LYWDMPAE
-110 NVGAWEISPAD
+110 NVGAWDISPAD
-121 NAESI
+121 NFQSI

-132 CDALVLGAD
+132 CDAMVLGAD
-141 NNLLTVDKDKNSI
+141 NNLLTTDKDKNSV
-154 WQLVTREDRIA
+154 WQLVTREERIA
-165 DAKAKASINHP
+165 DAKAKASVEHP

-182 IDAPDLVTKNT
+182 IDAPDLATKNT
-193 TFKLDFTATPNTE
+193 TYKLDFTAAPHAE

-212 GWDIVKA
+212 GWNIVKA

-230 FDYHQTISGLPNGTY
+230 FDYHQTITGLPNGTY

-266 GYAADKFVN
+266 GYGADKFAK

-297 AGAKKAPEEGFSF
+297 AGAKTAPEEGFSF

-315 GGQSSGLYVPN
+315 KDQGSGLYVPN

-331 NYALWTGNYQNNEIT
+331 NYALWKGNYQNAEIT
-346 IIVTDGT
+346 VTVTDGT

-358 KKEAGVIDDWCVI
+358 RKEAGVVDDWCVI
-371 SNFSLKYLGSEVL
+371 SDFSLKYLGSKVL

-394 KKILATTKAFKGAVA
+394 KAIIATTKAFKGAVA
-409 PALSK
+409 PALNK
-414 RYTNAI
+414 QYTDAI
-420 AAANKALTSTDPV
+420 QAADKALTSTDPV
-433 AINVATSNLQKA
+433 AINTATSALQKA
-445 YDAVAACSESY
+445 YDAVAACAENY
-456 ATLVKTTE
+456 EALAKTVE
-464 ICKNINKNNEEQF
+464 ICKTANKNNDTQF
-477 SAAIVKADK
+477 STAIAEAENVA
-486 VGKTAT
+486 KTAT
-492 TDTDMKSALVDLRVA
+492 ADTDMKLALVNLRVA
-507 RKIAVADKMPDI
+507 RKIAAADKLPDI
-519 YKGTAAGAGEFYFY
+519 YKGAAAGAGEFYFY

-553 DVPGVLFTVATE
+553 DVPGVLFTVTAE

-589 IPGKDVWAFIPVAN
+589 IPGKDVWAFIPVAG
-603 KTNVYNIVKSE
+603 KKNVYNIVKGD

-626 NTDADEPM
+626 NTDADEMM
-634 DKEFWNTVSVEAPV
+634 DKEFWNTVSVEAAV

-660 KAERDALLATATETS
+660 KAERDALLATATETR

-683 VSPGFN
+683 ASPGFN
-689 RPTMLEGW
+689 RPAMLEGW
-697 NADRKGDF
+697 ITDNRSDF

-718 TNMVCEAYYLQS
+718 TNPVCEAYYQQM
-730 FEVNQT
+730 FEVNQVA
-736 ISNLPEGYY
+736 SNLPEGYY
-745 QVNMTGYYRDGSREA
+745 QVNMTGYYRDGSRED

-767 GVTPARHAML
+767 GTTPACHAML
-777 YIENKGK
+777 YIEYKGK
-784 GDEVALPSIAAG
+784 GNEVALPSIAAG
-796 MDQCPGIGWKGVAG
+796 INQCPGIGWKGTAG

-824 CGLYK
+824 SGLYK
-829 VYTHIIKVGPDG
+829 VYTRIIKVGPEG
-841 ELTIGVTKDKQVDGD
+841 ELTIGVTKDKQVDSD

-873 QDIIDGVNSI
+873 QEIIDGINTVKNNSI
-883 KNNAVENGKIY
+883 ENGKIY
-894 NLQGMEVKRPL
+894 NLQGMEVRRPL
-905 KSGIYICNGKKF
+905 KRGIYICNGKKF
-917 IVKFK
+917 IVK

>member
-1 MKKKVL
+1 MKKQVL
-7 LLGIGL
+7 TLGIGL
-13 LSATLLNAQTTPW
+13 LSTTLLNAQTSPW
-26 TGHTVGNGGEF
+26 PGHAVGNGGEF
-37 YLYNVSTGLWLQ
+37 YLYNVATGLWLQ

-67 GLPIKLEKAGQKAFK
+67 GLPITLEKTGPKTFK

-102 LYWDMPAD
+102 LYWDMPAE
-110 NVGAWEISPAD
+110 NVGAWDISPAD
-121 NAESI
+121 NFQSI

-132 CDALVLGAD
+132 CDAMVLGAD
-141 NNLLTVDKDKNSI
+141 NNLLTTDKDKNSV
-154 WQLVTREDRIA
+154 WQLVTREERIA
-165 DAKAKASINHP
+165 DAKAKASVEHP

-182 IDAPDLVTKNT
+182 IDAPDLATKNT
-193 TFKLDFTATPNTE
+193 TYKLDFTAAPHAE

-212 GWDIVKA
+212 GWNIVKA

-230 FDYHQTISGLPNGTY
+230 FDYHQTINGLPNGTY

-266 GYAADKFVN
+266 GYGADKFAN
-275 GTEQLRAT
+275 GTEQLRTT

-297 AGAKKAPEEGFSF
+297 AGAKTAPEEGFSF

-315 GGQSSGLYVPN
+315 KDQGSGLYVPN

-331 NYALWTGNYQNNEIT
+331 NYALWKGNYQNAEIT
-346 IIVTDGT
+346 VTVTDGT

-358 KKEAGVIDDWCVI
+358 RKEAGVVDDWCVI
-371 SNFSLKYLGSEVL
+371 SDFSLKYLGSKVL

-394 KKILATTKAFKGAVA
+394 KAIIATTKAFKGAVA
-409 PALSK
+409 PALNK
-414 RYTNAI
+414 QYTDAI
-420 AAANKALTSTDPV
+420 QAADKALTSTDPV
-433 AINVATSNLQKA
+433 AINTATSALQKA
-445 YDAVAACSESY
+445 YDAVAACAENY
-456 ATLVKTTE
+456 EALAKTVE
-464 ICKNINKNNEEQF
+464 ICKTANKNNDTQF
-477 SAAIVKADK
+477 STAIAEAENVA
-486 VGKTAT
+486 KTAT
-492 TDTDMKSALVDLRVA
+492 ADTDMKLALVNLRVA
-507 RKIAVADKMPDI
+507 RKIAAADKLPDI
-519 YKGTAAGAGEFYFY
+519 YKGAAAGAGEFYFY

-553 DVPGVLFTVATE
+553 DVPGVLFTVTAE

-589 IPGKDVWAFIPVAN
+589 IPGKDVWAFIPVAG
-603 KTNVYNIVKSE
+603 KKNVYNIVKGD

-626 NTDADEPM
+626 NTDADEMM
-634 DKEFWNTVSVEAPV
+634 DKEFWNTVSVEAAV

-660 KAERDALLATATETS
+660 KAERDALLATATETR

-683 VSPGFN
+683 ASPGFN
-689 RPTMLEGW
+689 RPAMLEGW
-697 NADRKGDF
+697 ITDNRSDF

-718 TNMVCEAYYLQS
+718 TNPVCEAYYQQM
-730 FEVNQT
+730 FEVNQVV
-736 ISNLPEGYY
+736 SNLPEGYY
-745 QVNMTGYYRDGSREA
+745 QVNMTGYYRDGNRED

-767 GVTPARHAML
+767 GTTPARHAML
-777 YIENKGK
+777 YIEYKGK
-784 GDEVALPSIAAG
+784 GNEVALPSIAAG
-796 MDQCPGIGWKGVAG
+796 INQCPGIGWKGTAG

-824 CGLYK
+824 SGLYK
-829 VYTHIIKVGPDG
+829 VYTRIIKVGPEG
-841 ELTIGVTKDKQVDGD
+841 ELTIGVTKDKQVDCD

-873 QDIIDGVNSI
+873 QEIIDGINTVKNNSI
-883 KNNAVENGKIY
+883 ENGKIY

-905 KSGIYICNGKKF
+905 KHGIYICNGKKF
-917 IVKFK
+917 IVK

>member
-1 MKKKVL
+1 MKKQVL
-7 LLGIGL
+7 TLGIGL
-13 LSATLLNAQTTPW
+13 LSATLLNAQTSPW
-26 TGHTVGNGGEF
+26 PGHAVGNGGEF
-37 YLYNVSTGLWLQ
+37 YLYNVATGLWLQ

-67 GLPIKLEKAGQKAFK
+67 GLPITLEKTGPKTFK

-102 LYWDMPAD
+102 LYWDMPAE
-110 NVGAWEISPAD
+110 NVGAWDISPAD
-121 NAESI
+121 NFQSI

-132 CDALVLGAD
+132 CDAMVLGAD
-141 NNLLTVDKDKNSI
+141 NNLLTTDKDKNSV
-154 WQLVTREDRIA
+154 WQLVTREERIA
-165 DAKAKASINHP
+165 DAKAKASVEHP

-182 IDAPDLVTKNT
+182 IDAPDLATKNT
-193 TFKLDFTATPNTE
+193 TYKLDFTAAPHAE

-212 GWDIVKA
+212 GWNIVKA

-230 FDYHQTISGLPNGTY
+230 FDYHQTINGLPNGTY

-266 GYAADKFVN
+266 GYGAEKFAN

-297 AGAKKAPEEGFSF
+297 AGAKTAPEEGFSF

-315 GGQSSGLYVPN
+315 GGQGSGLYVPN

-331 NYALWTGNYQNNEIT
+331 NYALWKGNYQNAEIT
-346 IIVTDGT
+346 VTVTDGT

-358 KKEAGVIDDWCVI
+358 RKEAGVVDDWCVI
-371 SNFSLKYLGSEVL
+371 SDFSLKYLGSKVL

-394 KKILATTKAFKGAVA
+394 KAIIATTKAFKGAVA
-409 PALSK
+409 PALNK
-414 RYTNAI
+414 QYTDAI
-420 AAANKALTSTDPV
+420 QAADKALTSTDPV
-433 AINVATSNLQKA
+433 AINTATSALQKA
-445 YDAVAACSESY
+445 YDAVAACAENY
-456 ATLVKTTE
+456 EALAKTVE
-464 ICKNINKNNEEQF
+464 ICKTANKNNDTQF
-477 SAAIVKADK
+477 STAIAEAENVA
-486 VGKTAT
+486 KTAT
-492 TDTDMKSALVDLRVA
+492 ADTDMKLALVNLRVA
-507 RKIAVADKMPDI
+507 RKIAAADKLPDI
-519 YKGTAAGAGEFYFY
+519 YKGAAAGAGEFYFY

-553 DVPGVLFTVATE
+553 DVPGVLFTVTAE

-589 IPGKDVWAFIPVAN
+589 IPGKDVWAFIPVAG
-603 KTNVYNIVKSE
+603 KKNVYNIVKGD

-626 NTDADEPM
+626 NTDADEMM
-634 DKEFWNTVSVEAPV
+634 DKEFWNTVSVEAAV

-660 KAERDALLATATETS
+660 KAERDALLATATETR

-683 VSPGFN
+683 ASPGFN
-689 RPTMLEGW
+689 RPAMLEGW
-697 NADRKGDF
+697 ITDNRSDF

-718 TNMVCEAYYLQS
+718 TNPVCEAYYQQM
-730 FEVNQT
+730 FEVNQVV
-736 ISNLPEGYY
+736 SNLPEGYY
-745 QVNMTGYYRDGSREA
+745 QVNMTGYYRDGSRED

-767 GVTPARHAML
+767 GTTPARHAML
-777 YIENKGK
+777 YIEYKGK
-784 GDEVALPSIAAG
+784 GNEVALPSIAAG
-796 MDQCPGIGWKGVAG
+796 INQCPGIGWKGTAG

-824 CGLYK
+824 SGLYK
-829 VYTHIIKVGPDG
+829 VYTRIIKVGPEG
-841 ELTIGVTKDKQVDGD
+841 ELTIGVTKDKQVDSD

-873 QDIIDGVNSI
+873 QEIIDGINTVKNNSI
-883 KNNAVENGKIY
+883 ENGKIY

-905 KSGIYICNGKKF
+905 KRGIYICNGKKF
-917 IVKFK
+917 IVK

>member
-1 MKKKVL
+1 MKKQVL
-7 LLGIGL
+7 TLGIGL
-13 LSATLLNAQTTPW
+13 LSATLLNAQTSPW
-26 TGHTVGNGGEF
+26 PGHAVGNGGEF
-37 YLYNVSTGLWLQ
+37 YLYNVATGLWLQ

-67 GLPIKLEKAGQKAFK
+67 GLPITLGKTGPKTFK

-102 LYWDMPAD
+102 LYWDMPAE
-110 NVGAWEISPAD
+110 NVGAWDISPAD
-121 NAESI
+121 NFQSI

-132 CDALVLGAD
+132 CDAMVLGAD
-141 NNLLTVDKDKNSI
+141 NNLLTTDKDKNSV
-154 WQLVTREDRIA
+154 WQLVTREERIA
-165 DAKAKASINHP
+165 DAKAKASVEHP

-182 IDAPDLVTKNT
+182 IDAPDLATKNT
-193 TFKLDFTATPNTE
+193 TYKLDFTAAPHAE

-212 GWDIVKA
+212 GWNIVKA

-230 FDYHQTISGLPNGTY
+230 FDYHQTINGLPNGTY

-266 GYAADKFVN
+266 GYGADKFAN

-297 AGAKKAPEEGFSF
+297 AGAKTAPEEGFSF

-315 GGQSSGLYVPN
+315 KDQGSGLYVPN

-331 NYALWTGNYQNNEIT
+331 NYALWKGNYQNAEIT
-346 IIVTDGT
+346 VTVTDGT
-353 LKFGV
+353 LKFGIR
-358 KKEAGVIDDWCVI
+358 KETGVVDDWCVI
-371 SNFSLKYLGSEVL
+371 SDFSLKYLGSKVL

-394 KKILATTKAFKGAVA
+394 KAIIATTKAFKGAVA
-409 PALSK
+409 PALNK
-414 RYTNAI
+414 QYTDAI
-420 AAANKALTSTDPV
+420 QAADKALTSTDPV
-433 AINVATSNLQKA
+433 AINTATSALQKA
-445 YDAVAACSESY
+445 YDAVAACAENY
-456 ATLVKTTE
+456 EALAKTVE
-464 ICKNINKNNEEQF
+464 ICKTANKNNDTQF
-477 SAAIVKADK
+477 STAITEAENVA
-486 VGKTAT
+486 KTAT
-492 TDTDMKSALVDLRVA
+492 ADTDMKLALVNLRVA
-507 RKIAVADKMPDI
+507 RKIAAADKLPDI
-519 YKGTAAGAGEFYFY
+519 YKGAAAGAGEFYFY

-553 DVPGVLFTVATE
+553 DVPGVLFTVTAE

-589 IPGKDVWAFIPVAN
+589 IPGKDVWAFIPVAG
-603 KTNVYNIVKSE
+603 KKNVYNIVKGD

-626 NTDADEPM
+626 NTDADEMM
-634 DKEFWNTVSVEAPV
+634 DKEFWNTVSVEAAV

-660 KAERDALLATATETS
+660 KAERDALLATATETR

-683 VSPGFN
+683 ASPGFN
-689 RPTMLEGW
+689 RPAMIEGW
-697 NADRKGDF
+697 ITDNRSDF

-718 TNMVCEAYYLQS
+718 TNPVCEAYYQQM
-730 FEVNQT
+730 FEVNQVV
-736 ISNLPEGYY
+736 SNLPEGYY
-745 QVNMTGYYRDGSREA
+745 QVNMTGYYRDGSRED

-767 GVTPARHAML
+767 GTTPARHAML
-777 YIENKGK
+777 YIEYKGK
-784 GDEVALPSIAAG
+784 GNEVALPSIAAG
-796 MDQCPGIGWKGVAG
+796 INQCPGIGWKGTAG

-824 CGLYK
+824 SGLYK
-829 VYTHIIKVGPDG
+829 VYTRIIKVGPEG
-841 ELTIGVTKDKQVDGD
+841 ELTIGVTKDKQVDSD

-873 QDIIDGVNSI
+873 QEIIDGINTVKNNSI
-883 KNNAVENGKIY
+883 ENGKIY
-894 NLQGMEVKRPL
+894 NLQGMEVKHPL
-905 KSGIYICNGKKF
+905 KRGIYICNGKKF
-917 IVKFK
+917 IVK

>member
-1 MKKKVL
+1 MKKQVL
-7 LLGIGL
+7 TLGIGL
-13 LSATLLNAQTTPW
+13 LSATLLNAQTSPW
-26 TGHTVGNGGEF
+26 PGHAVGNGGEF
-37 YLYNVSTGLWLQ
+37 YLYNVATGLWLQ

-67 GLPIKLEKAGQKAFK
+67 GLPITLEKTGPKTFK

-102 LYWDMPAD
+102 LYWDMPAE
-110 NVGAWEISPAD
+110 NVGAWDISPAD
-121 NAESI
+121 NFQSI

-132 CDALVLGAD
+132 CDAMVLGAD
-141 NNLLTVDKDKNSI
+141 NNLLTTDKDKNSV
-154 WQLVTREDRIA
+154 WQLVTREERIA
-165 DAKAKASINHP
+165 DAKAKASVEHP

-182 IDAPDLVTKNT
+182 IDAPDLATKNT
-193 TFKLDFTATPNTE
+193 TYKLDFTAAPHAE

-212 GWDIVKA
+212 GWNIVKA

-230 FDYHQTISGLPNGTY
+230 FDYHQTINGLPNGTY

-266 GYAADKFVN
+266 GYGADKFAN

-297 AGAKKAPEEGFSF
+297 AGAKTAPEEGFSF

-315 GGQSSGLYVPN
+315 GGQGSGLYVPN

-331 NYALWTGNYQNNEIT
+331 NYALWKGNYQNAEIT
-346 IIVTDGT
+346 VTVTDGT

-358 KKEAGVIDDWCVI
+358 RKEAGVVDDWCII
-371 SNFSLKYLGSEVL
+371 SDFSLKYLGSKVL

-394 KKILATTKAFKGAVA
+394 KAIIATTKAFKGAVA
-409 PALSK
+409 PALDK
-414 RYTNAI
+414 QYTDAI
-420 AAANKALTSTDPV
+420 QAADKALTSTDPV
-433 AINVATSNLQKA
+433 AINTATSALQKA
-445 YDAVAACSESY
+445 YDAVAACAENY
-456 ATLVKTTE
+456 EALAKTVE
-464 ICKNINKNNEEQF
+464 ICKTSNKNNDTQF
-477 SAAIVKADK
+477 STAIAEAENVA
-486 VGKTAT
+486 KTAT
-492 TDTDMKSALVDLRVA
+492 ADTDMKLALVNLRVA
-507 RKIAVADKMPDI
+507 RKIAAADKLPDI
-519 YKGTAAGAGEFYFY
+519 YKGAAAGAGEFYFY

-553 DVPGVLFTVATE
+553 DVPGVLFTVTAE

-589 IPGKDVWAFIPVAN
+589 IPGKDVWVFIPVAG
-603 KTNVYNIVKSE
+603 KKNVYNIVKGD

-626 NTDADEPM
+626 NTDADEMM
-634 DKEFWNTVSVEAPV
+634 DKEFWNTVSVEAAV

-660 KAERDALLATATETS
+660 KAERDALLATATETR

-683 VSPGFN
+683 ASPGFN
-689 RPTMLEGW
+689 RPAMLEGW
-697 NADRKGDF
+697 ITDNRSDF

-712 IDRGRR
+712 VDRGRR
-718 TNMVCEAYYLQS
+718 TNPVCEAYYQQM
-730 FEVNQT
+730 FEVNQVV
-736 ISNLPEGYY
+736 SNLPEGYY
-745 QVNMTGYYRDGSREA
+745 QVNMTGYYRDASREA
-760 LQQKVAN
+760 LQQKIAN
-767 GVTPARHAML
+767 GATPARHAML

-796 MDQCPGIGWKGVAG
+796 MDQCPGIGWTGIAG

-841 ELTIGVTKDKQVDGD
+841 ELTIGVTKDKQVDND

-873 QDIIDGVNSI
+873 QDIINGINTI
-883 KNNAVENGKIY
+883 KNNVVEDGKIY
-894 NLQGMEVKRPL
+894 NLQGMEVRRPL

-917 IVKFK
+917 IVK

>member
-1 MKKKVL
+1 MKKQVL
-7 LLGIGL
+7 TLGIGL
-13 LSATLLNAQTTPW
+13 LSATLLNAQTSPW
-26 TGHTVGNGGEF
+26 PGHAVGNGGEF
-37 YLYNVSTGLWLQ
+37 YLYNVAAGLWLQ

-67 GLPIKLEKAGQKAFK
+67 GLPITLEKTGPKTFK

-102 LYWDMPAD
+102 LYWDMPAE
-110 NVGAWEISPAD
+110 NVGAWDISPAD
-121 NAESI
+121 NFQSI

-132 CDALVLGAD
+132 CDAMVLGAD
-141 NNLLTVDKDKNSI
+141 NNLLTTDKDKNSV
-154 WQLVTREDRIA
+154 WQLVTREERIA
-165 DAKAKASINHP
+165 DAKAKASVEHP

-182 IDAPDLVTKNT
+182 IDAPDLATKNT
-193 TFKLDFTATPNTE
+193 TYKLDFTAAPHTE

-212 GWDIVKA
+212 GWNIVKA

-230 FDYHQTISGLPNGTY
+230 FDYHQTINGLPNGTY

-266 GYAADKFVN
+266 GYGADKFAN

-297 AGAKKAPEEGFSF
+297 AGAKTAPEEGFSF

-315 GGQSSGLYVPN
+315 GGQGSGLYVPN

-331 NYALWTGNYQNNEIT
+331 NYALWQGNYQNAEIT
-346 IIVTDGT
+346 VTVTDGT

-358 KKEAGVIDDWCVI
+358 RKEAGVVDDWCVI
-371 SNFSLKYLGSEVL
+371 SDFSLKYLGSKVL

-394 KKILATTKAFKGAVA
+394 KAIIATTKAFKGAVA
-409 PALSK
+409 PALNK
-414 RYTNAI
+414 QYTDAI
-420 AAANKALTSTDPV
+420 QAADKALTSTDPV
-433 AINVATSNLQKA
+433 TINTATSALQKA
-445 YDAVAACSESY
+445 YDAVAACAENY
-456 ATLVKTTE
+456 EALAKTVE
-464 ICKNINKNNEEQF
+464 ICKTANKNNDTQF
-477 SAAIVKADK
+477 STAIAEAENVA
-486 VGKTAT
+486 KTAT
-492 TDTDMKSALVDLRVA
+492 ADTDMKLALVNLRVA
-507 RKIAVADKMPDI
+507 RKIAAADKLPDI
-519 YKGTAAGAGEFYFY
+519 YKGAAAGAGEFYFY

-553 DVPGVLFTVATE
+553 DIPGVLFTVTAE

-589 IPGKDVWAFIPVAN
+589 IPGKDVWAFIPVAG
-603 KTNVYNIVKSE
+603 KKNVYNIVKGD

-626 NTDADEPM
+626 NTDADEMM
-634 DKEFWNTVSVEAPV
+634 DKEFWNTVSVEAAV

-660 KAERDALLATATETS
+660 KAERDALLATATETR

-683 VSPGFN
+683 ASPGFN
-689 RPTMLEGW
+689 RPAMLEGW
-697 NADRKGDF
+697 ITDNRSDF

-718 TNMVCEAYYLQS
+718 TNPVCEAYYQQM
-730 FEVNQT
+730 FEVNQVV
-736 ISNLPEGYY
+736 SNLPEGYY
-745 QVNMTGYYRDGSREA
+745 QVNVTGYYRDGSRED

-767 GVTPARHAML
+767 GTTPARHAML
-777 YIENKGK
+777 YIEYKGK
-784 GDEVALPSIAAG
+784 GNEVALPSIAAG
-796 MDQCPGIGWKGVAG
+796 INQCPGIGWKGAAG

-824 CGLYK
+824 SGLYK
-829 VYTHIIKVGPDG
+829 VYTRIIKVGPEG
-841 ELTIGVTKDKQVDGD
+841 ELTIGVTKDKQVDSD

-873 QDIIDGVNSI
+873 QEIIDGINTVKNNSI
-883 KNNAVENGKIY
+883 ENGKIY

-905 KSGIYICNGKKF
+905 KRGIYICNGKKF
-917 IVKFK
+917 IVK

>member
-1 MKKKVL
+1 MKKQVL
-7 LLGIGL
+7 TLGIGL
-13 LSATLLNAQTTPW
+13 LSATLLNAQTSPW
-26 TGHTVGNGGEF
+26 PGHAVGNGGEF
-37 YLYNVSTGLWLQ
+37 YLYNVATGLWLQ

-67 GLPIKLEKAGQKAFK
+67 GLPITLEKTGPKTFK

-102 LYWDMPAD
+102 LYWDMPAE
-110 NVGAWEISPAD
+110 NVGAWDISPAD
-121 NAESI
+121 NFQSI

-132 CDALVLGAD
+132 CDAMVLGAD
-141 NNLLTVDKDKNSI
+141 NNLLTTDKDKNSV
-154 WQLVTREDRIA
+154 WQLVTREERIA
-165 DAKAKASINHP
+165 DAKAKASVEHP

-182 IDAPDLVTKNT
+182 IDAPDLATKNT
-193 TFKLDFTATPNTE
+193 TYKLDFTAAPNTE

-212 GWDIVKA
+212 GWNIVKA

-230 FDYHQTISGLPNGTY
+230 FDYHQTINGLPNGTY

-266 GYAADKFVN
+266 GYGADKFAK

-297 AGAKKAPEEGFSF
+297 AGAKTAPEEGFSF

-315 GGQSSGLYVPN
+315 KDQGSGLYVPN

-331 NYALWTGNYQNNEIT
+331 NYALWKGNYQNAEIT
-346 IIVTDGT
+346 VTVTDGT

-358 KKEAGVIDDWCVI
+358 RKEAGVVDDWCVI
-371 SNFSLKYLGSEVL
+371 SDFSLKYLGSKVL

-394 KKILATTKAFKGAVA
+394 KAIIATTKAFKGAVA
-409 PALSK
+409 PALNK
-414 RYTNAI
+414 QYTDAI
-420 AAANKALTSTDPV
+420 QAADKALTSTDPV
-433 AINVATSNLQKA
+433 AINTATSALQKA
-445 YDAVAACSESY
+445 YDAVAACAENY
-456 ATLVKTTE
+456 EALAKTVE
-464 ICKNINKNNEEQF
+464 ICKTANKNNDTQF
-477 SAAIVKADK
+477 STAIAEAENVA
-486 VGKTAT
+486 KTAT
-492 TDTDMKSALVDLRVA
+492 ADTDMKLALVNLRVA
-507 RKIAVADKMPDI
+507 RKIAAADKLPDI
-519 YKGTAAGAGEFYFY
+519 YKGAAAGAGEFYFY

-553 DVPGVLFTVATE
+553 DVPGVLFTVTAE

-589 IPGKDVWAFIPVAN
+589 IPGKDVWAFIPVAG
-603 KTNVYNIVKSE
+603 KKNVYNIVKGD

-626 NTDADEPM
+626 NTDADEMM
-634 DKEFWNTVSVEAPV
+634 DKEFWNTVSVEAAV

-660 KAERDALLATATETS
+660 KAERDALLATATETR

-683 VSPGFN
+683 ASPGFN

-697 NADRKGDF
+697 ITDNRSDF

-718 TNMVCEAYYLQS
+718 TNPVCEAYYQQM
-730 FEVNQT
+730 FEVNQVV
-736 ISNLPEGYY
+736 SNLPEGYY
-745 QVNMTGYYRDGSREA
+745 QVNMTGYYRDGSRED

-767 GVTPARHAML
+767 GTTPARHAML
-777 YIENKGK
+777 YIEYKGK
-784 GDEVALPSIAAG
+784 GNEVALPSIAAG
-796 MDQCPGIGWKGVAG
+796 INQCPGIGWKGTAG

-824 CGLYK
+824 SGLYK
-829 VYTHIIKVGPDG
+829 VYTRIIKVGPEG
-841 ELTIGVTKDKQVDGD
+841 ELTIGVTKDKQVDSD

-873 QDIIDGVNSI
+873 QEIIDGINTVKNNSI
-883 KNNAVENGKIY
+883 ENGKIY

-905 KSGIYICNGKKF
+905 KRGIYICNGKKF
-917 IVKFK
+917 IVK

>member
-1 MKKKVL
+1 MKKQVL
-7 LLGIGL
+7 TLGIGL
-13 LSATLLNAQTTPW
+13 LSATLLNAQTSPW
-26 TGHTVGNGGEF
+26 PGHAVGNGGEF
-37 YLYNVSTGLWLQ
+37 YLYNVATGLWLQ

-67 GLPIKLEKAGQKAFK
+67 GLPITLEKTGPKTFK

-102 LYWDMPAD
+102 LYWDMPAE
-110 NVGAWEISPAD
+110 NVGAWDISPAD
-121 NAESI
+121 NFQSI

-132 CDALVLGAD
+132 CDAMVLGAD
-141 NNLLTVDKDKNSI
+141 NNLLTTDKDKNSV
-154 WQLVTREDRIA
+154 WQLVTREERIA
-165 DAKAKASINHP
+165 DAKAKASVEHP

-182 IDAPDLVTKNT
+182 IDAPDLATKNT
-193 TFKLDFTATPNTE
+193 TYKLDFTAAPHAE

-212 GWDIVKA
+212 GWNIVKA

-230 FDYHQTISGLPNGTY
+230 FDYHQTINGLPNGTY

-266 GYAADKFVN
+266 GYGADKFAK

-297 AGAKKAPEEGFSF
+297 AGAKTAPEEGFSF

-315 GGQSSGLYVPN
+315 KDQGSGLYVPN

-331 NYALWTGNYQNNEIT
+331 NYALWKGNYQNAEIT
-346 IIVTDGT
+346 VTVTDGT

-358 KKEAGVIDDWCVI
+358 RKEAGVVDDWCVI
-371 SNFSLKYLGSEVL
+371 SDFSLKYLGSKVL

-394 KKILATTKAFKGAVA
+394 KAIIATTKAFKGAVA
-409 PALSK
+409 PALNK
-414 RYTNAI
+414 QYTDAI
-420 AAANKALTSTDPV
+420 QAADKALTSTDPV
-433 AINVATSNLQKA
+433 TINTATSALQKA
-445 YDAVAACSESY
+445 YDAVAACAENY
-456 ATLVKTTE
+456 EALAKTVE
-464 ICKNINKNNEEQF
+464 ICKTANKNNDTQF
-477 SAAIVKADK
+477 STAIAEAENVA
-486 VGKTAT
+486 KTAT
-492 TDTDMKSALVDLRVA
+492 ADTDMKLALVNLRVA
-507 RKIAVADKMPDI
+507 RKIAAADKLPDI
-519 YKGTAAGAGEFYFY
+519 YKGAAAGAGEFYFY

-553 DVPGVLFTVATE
+553 DVPGVLFTVTAE

-589 IPGKDVWAFIPVAN
+589 IPGKDVWAFIPVAG
-603 KTNVYNIVKSE
+603 KKNVYNIVKGD

-626 NTDADEPM
+626 NTDADEMM
-634 DKEFWNTVSVEAPV
+634 DKEFWNTVSVEAAV

-660 KAERDALLATATETS
+660 KAERDALLATATETR

-683 VSPGFN
+683 ASPGFN
-689 RPTMLEGW
+689 RPAMLEGW
-697 NADRKGDF
+697 ITDNRSDF

-718 TNMVCEAYYLQS
+718 TNPVCEAYYQQM
-730 FEVNQT
+730 FEVNQVV
-736 ISNLPEGYY
+736 SNLPEGYY
-745 QVNMTGYYRDGSREA
+745 QVNMTGYYRDGSRED

-767 GVTPARHAML
+767 GTTPTRHAML
-777 YIENKGK
+777 YIEYKGK
-784 GDEVALPSIAAG
+784 GNEVALPSIAASIN
-796 MDQCPGIGWKGVAG
+796 QCPGIGWKGTAG

-824 CGLYK
+824 SGLYK
-829 VYTHIIKVGPDG
+829 VYTRIIKVGPEG
-841 ELTIGVTKDKQVDGD
+841 ELTIGVTKDKQVDSD

-873 QDIIDGVNSI
+873 QEIIDGINTVKNNSI
-883 KNNAVENGKIY
+883 ENGKIY

-905 KSGIYICNGKKF
+905 KRGIYICNGKKF
-917 IVKFK
+917 IVK

>member
-1 MKKKVL
+1 MKKQVL
-7 LLGIGL
+7 TLGIGL
-13 LSATLLNAQTTPW
+13 LSATLLNAQTSPW
-26 TGHTVGNGGEF
+26 PGHAVGNGGEF
-37 YLYNVSTGLWLQ
+37 YLYNVATGLWLQ

-67 GLPIKLEKAGQKAFK
+67 GLPITLEKTGPKTFK

-102 LYWDMPAD
+102 LYWDMPAE
-110 NVGAWEISPAD
+110 NVGAWDISPAD
-121 NAESI
+121 NFQSI

-132 CDALVLGAD
+132 CDAMVLGAD
-141 NNLLTVDKDKNSI
+141 NNLLTTDKDKNSV
-154 WQLVTREDRIA
+154 WQLVTREERIA
-165 DAKAKASINHP
+165 DAKAKASVEHP

-182 IDAPDLVTKNT
+182 IDAPDLATKNT
-193 TFKLDFTATPNTE
+193 TYKLDFTAAPNTE

-212 GWDIVKA
+212 GWNIVKA

-230 FDYHQTISGLPNGTY
+230 FDYHQTINGLPNGTY

-266 GYAADKFVN
+266 GYGADKFAN

-297 AGAKKAPEEGFSF
+297 AGAKTAPEEGFSF

-315 GGQSSGLYVPN
+315 GGQGSGLYVPN

-331 NYALWTGNYQNNEIT
+331 NYALWKGNYQNAEIT
-346 IIVTDGT
+346 VTVTDGT
-353 LKFGV
+353 LKFGIR
-358 KKEAGVIDDWCVI
+358 KETGVVDDWCVI
-371 SNFSLKYLGSEVL
+371 SDFSLKYLGSKVL

-394 KKILATTKAFKGAVA
+394 KAIIATTKAFKGAVA
-409 PALSK
+409 PALNK
-414 RYTNAI
+414 QYTDAI
-420 AAANKALTSTDPV
+420 QAADKALTSTDPV
-433 AINVATSNLQKA
+433 AINTATSALQKA
-445 YDAVAACSESY
+445 YDAVAACAENY
-456 ATLVKTTE
+456 EALAKTVE
-464 ICKNINKNNEEQF
+464 ICKTANKNNDTQF
-477 SAAIVKADK
+477 STAIAEAENVA
-486 VGKTAT
+486 KTAT
-492 TDTDMKSALVDLRVA
+492 ADTDMKLALVNLRVA
-507 RKIAVADKMPDI
+507 RKIAAADKLPDI
-519 YKGTAAGAGEFYFY
+519 YKGAAAGAGEFYFY

-553 DVPGVLFTVATE
+553 DVPGVIFTVTAE

-589 IPGKDVWAFIPVAN
+589 IPGKDVWAFIPVAG
-603 KTNVYNIVKSE
+603 KKNVYNIVKGD

-626 NTDADEPM
+626 NTDADEMM
-634 DKEFWNTVSVEAPV
+634 DKEFWNTVSVEAAV

-660 KAERDALLATATETS
+660 KAERDALLATATETR

-683 VSPGFN
+683 ASPGFN
-689 RPTMLEGW
+689 RPAMLEGW
-697 NADRKGDF
+697 ITDNRSDF

-718 TNMVCEAYYLQS
+718 TNPVCEAYYQQM
-730 FEVNQT
+730 FEVNQVV
-736 ISNLPEGYY
+736 SNLPEGYY
-745 QVNMTGYYRDGSREA
+745 QVNMTGYYRDGSRED

-767 GVTPARHAML
+767 GTTPARHAML
-777 YIENKGK
+777 YIEYKGK
-784 GDEVALPSIAAG
+784 GNEVALPSIAAG
-796 MDQCPGIGWKGVAG
+796 INQCPGIGWKGADG

-824 CGLYK
+824 SGLYK
-829 VYTHIIKVGPDG
+829 VYTRIIKVGPEG
-841 ELTIGVTKDKQVDGD
+841 ELTIGVTKDKQVDSD

-873 QDIIDGVNSI
+873 QEIIDGINTVKNNSI
-883 KNNAVENGKIY
+883 ENGKIY

-905 KSGIYICNGKKF
+905 KRGIYICNGKKF
-917 IVKFK
+917 IVK

>member
-1 MKKKVL
+1 MKKQVL
-7 LLGIGL
+7 TLGIGL
-13 LSATLLNAQTTPW
+13 LSATLLNAQTSPW
-26 TGHTVGNGGEF
+26 PGHAVGNGGEF
-37 YLYNVSTGLWLQ
+37 YLYNVATGLWLQ

-67 GLPIKLEKAGQKAFK
+67 GLPITLEKTGPKTFK

-102 LYWDMPAD
+102 LYWDMPAE
-110 NVGAWEISPAD
+110 NVGAWDISPAD
-121 NAESI
+121 NFQSI

-132 CDALVLGAD
+132 CDAMVLGAD
-141 NNLLTVDKDKNSI
+141 NNLLTTDKDKNSV
-154 WQLVTREDRIA
+154 WQLVTREERIA
-165 DAKAKASINHP
+165 DAKAKASVEHP

-182 IDAPDLVTKNT
+182 IDAPDLATKNT
-193 TFKLDFTATPNTE
+193 TYKLDFTAAPHAE

-212 GWDIVKA
+212 GWNIVKA

-230 FDYHQTISGLPNGTY
+230 FDYHQTINGLPNGTY

-266 GYAADKFVN
+266 GYGADKFAK

-297 AGAKKAPEEGFSF
+297 AGAKTAPEEGFSF

-315 GGQSSGLYVPN
+315 KDQGSGLYVPN

-331 NYALWTGNYQNNEIT
+331 NYALWKGNYQNAEIT
-346 IIVTDGT
+346 VTVTDGT

-358 KKEAGVIDDWCVI
+358 RKEAGVVDDWCVI
-371 SNFSLKYLGSEVL
+371 SDFSLKYLGSKVL

-394 KKILATTKAFKGAVA
+394 KAIIATTKAFKGAVA
-409 PALSK
+409 PALNK
-414 RYTNAI
+414 QYTDAI
-420 AAANKALTSTDPV
+420 QAADKALTSTDPV
-433 AINVATSNLQKA
+433 AINTATSALQKA
-445 YDAVAACSESY
+445 YDAVAACAENY
-456 ATLVKTTE
+456 EALAKTVE
-464 ICKNINKNNEEQF
+464 ICKTSNKNNDTQF
-477 SAAIVKADK
+477 STAIAEAENVA
-486 VGKTAT
+486 KTAT
-492 TDTDMKSALVDLRVA
+492 ADTDMKLALVNLRVA
-507 RKIAVADKMPDI
+507 RKIAAADKLPDI
-519 YKGTAAGAGEFYFY
+519 YKGAAAGAGEFYFY

-553 DVPGVLFTVATE
+553 DVPGVLFTVTAE

-589 IPGKDVWAFIPVAN
+589 IPGKDVWVFIPVAG
-603 KTNVYNIVKSE
+603 KKNVYNIVKGD

-626 NTDADEPM
+626 NTDADEMM
-634 DKEFWNTVSVEAPV
+634 DKEFWNTVSVEAAV

-660 KAERDALLATATETS
+660 KAERDALLATATETR

-683 VSPGFN
+683 ASPGFN
-689 RPTMLEGW
+689 RPAMLEGW
-697 NADRKGDF
+697 ITDNRSDF

-718 TNMVCEAYYLQS
+718 TNPVCEAYYQQM
-730 FEVNQT
+730 FEVNQVV
-736 ISNLPEGYY
+736 SNLPEGYY
-745 QVNMTGYYRDGSREA
+745 QVNMTGYYRDGSRED

-767 GVTPARHAML
+767 GTTPARHAML
-777 YIENKGK
+777 YIEYKGK
-784 GDEVALPSIAAG
+784 GNEVALPSIAAG
-796 MDQCPGIGWKGVAG
+796 INQCPGIGWKGTAG

-824 CGLYK
+824 SGLYK
-829 VYTHIIKVGPDG
+829 VYTRIIKVGPEG
-841 ELTIGVTKDKQVDGD
+841 ELTIGVTKDKQVDSD
-856 WAVFDNFRLTYF
+856 WAVFDNFRLTYS

-873 QDIIDGVNSI
+873 QEIIDGINTVKNNSI
-883 KNNAVENGKIY
+883 ENGKIY

-905 KSGIYICNGKKF
+905 KRGIYICNGKKF
-917 IVKFK
+917 IVK

>member
-1 MKKKVL
+1 MKKQVL
-7 LLGIGL
+7 TLGIGL
-13 LSATLLNAQTTPW
+13 LSATLLNAQTSPW
-26 TGHTVGNGGEF
+26 PGHAVGNGGEF
-37 YLYNVSTGLWLQ
+37 YLYNVATGLWLQ

-67 GLPIKLEKAGQKAFK
+67 GLPITLEKTGPKTFK

-102 LYWDMPAD
+102 LYWDMPAE
-110 NVGAWEISPAD
+110 NVGAWDISPAD
-121 NAESI
+121 NFQSI

-132 CDALVLGAD
+132 CDAMVLGAD
-141 NNLLTVDKDKNSI
+141 NNFLTTDKDKNSV
-154 WQLVTREDRIA
+154 WQLVTREERIA
-165 DAKAKASINHP
+165 DAKAKASVEHP

-182 IDAPDLVTKNT
+182 IDAPDLATKNT
-193 TFKLDFTATPNTE
+193 TYKLDFTAAPNTE

-212 GWDIVKA
+212 GWNIVKA

-230 FDYHQTISGLPNGTY
+230 FDYHQTINGLPNGTY

-266 GYAADKFVN
+266 GYGADKFAN

-297 AGAKKAPEEGFSF
+297 AGAKTAPEEGFSF

-315 GGQSSGLYVPN
+315 KDQGSGLYVPN

-331 NYALWTGNYQNNEIT
+331 NYALWKGNYQNAEIT
-346 IIVTDGT
+346 VTVTDGT

-358 KKEAGVIDDWCVI
+358 RKEAGVVDDWCVI
-371 SNFSLKYLGSEVL
+371 SDFSLKYLGSKVL

-394 KKILATTKAFKGAVA
+394 KAIIATTKAFKGAVA
-409 PALSK
+409 PALNK
-414 RYTNAI
+414 QYTDAI
-420 AAANKALTSTDPV
+420 QAADKALTSTDPV
-433 AINVATSNLQKA
+433 AINTATSALQKA
-445 YDAVAACSESY
+445 YDAVAACAENY
-456 ATLVKTTE
+456 EALAKTVE
-464 ICKNINKNNEEQF
+464 ICKTANKNNDTQF
-477 SAAIVKADK
+477 STAIAEAENVA
-486 VGKTAT
+486 KTAT
-492 TDTDMKSALVDLRVA
+492 ADTDMKLALVNLRVA
-507 RKIAVADKMPDI
+507 RKIAAADKLPDI
-519 YKGTAAGAGEFYFY
+519 YKGAAAGAGEFYFY

-553 DVPGVLFTVATE
+553 DVPGVLFTVTAE

-589 IPGKDVWAFIPVAN
+589 IPGKDVWAFIPVAG
-603 KTNVYNIVKSE
+603 KKNVYNIVKGD

-626 NTDADEPM
+626 NTDADEMM
-634 DKEFWNTVSVEAPV
+634 DKEFWNTVSVEAAV

-660 KAERDALLATATETS
+660 KAERDALLATATETR

-683 VSPGFN
+683 ASPGFN
-689 RPTMLEGW
+689 RPAMLEGW
-697 NADRKGDF
+697 ITDNRSDF

-718 TNMVCEAYYLQS
+718 TNPVCEAYYQQM
-730 FEVNQT
+730 FEVNQVV
-736 ISNLPEGYY
+736 SNLPEGYY
-745 QVNMTGYYRDGSREA
+745 QVNMTGYYRDGSRED

-767 GVTPARHAML
+767 GTTPARHAML
-777 YIENKGK
+777 YIEYKGK
-784 GDEVALPSIAAG
+784 GNEVALPSIAAG
-796 MDQCPGIGWKGVAG
+796 INQCPGIGWKGAAG

-824 CGLYK
+824 SGLYK
-829 VYTHIIKVGPDG
+829 VYTRIIKVGPEG
-841 ELTIGVTKDKQVDGD
+841 ELTIGVTKDKQVDSD

-873 QDIIDGVNSI
+873 QEIIDGINTVKNNSI
-883 KNNAVENGKIY
+883 ENGKIY

-905 KSGIYICNGKKF
+905 KRGIYICNGKKF
-917 IVKFK
+917 IVK

>member
-1 MKKKVL
+1 MKKQVL
-7 LLGIGL
+7 TLGIGL
-13 LSATLLNAQTTPW
+13 LSATLLNAQTSPW
-26 TGHTVGNGGEF
+26 PGHAVGNGGEF
-37 YLYNVSTGLWLQ
+37 YLYNVATGLWLQ

-67 GLPIKLEKAGQKAFK
+67 GLPITLEKTGPKTFK

-102 LYWDMPAD
+102 LYWDMPAE
-110 NVGAWEISPAD
+110 NVGAWDISPAD
-121 NAESI
+121 NFQSI

-132 CDALVLGAD
+132 CDAMVLGAD
-141 NNLLTVDKDKNSI
+141 NNLLTTDKDKNSV
-154 WQLVTREDRIA
+154 WQLVTREERIA
-165 DAKAKASINHP
+165 DAKAKASVEHP

-182 IDAPDLVTKNT
+182 IDAPDLATKNT
-193 TFKLDFTATPNTE
+193 TYKLDFTAAPNTE

-212 GWDIVKA
+212 GWNIVKA

-230 FDYHQTISGLPNGTY
+230 FDYHQTINGLPNGTY

-266 GYAADKFVN
+266 GYGADKFAK

-297 AGAKKAPEEGFSF
+297 AGAKTAPEEGFSF

-315 GGQSSGLYVPN
+315 KDQGSGLYVPN

-331 NYALWTGNYQNNEIT
+331 NYALWKGNYQNAEIT
-346 IIVTDGT
+346 VTVTDGT

-358 KKEAGVIDDWCVI
+358 RKEAGVVDDWCVI
-371 SNFSLKYLGSEVL
+371 SDFSLKYLGSKVL

-394 KKILATTKAFKGAVA
+394 KAIIATTKAFKGAVA
-409 PALSK
+409 PALNK
-414 RYTNAI
+414 QYTDAI
-420 AAANKALTSTDPV
+420 QAADKALTSTDPV
-433 AINVATSNLQKA
+433 AINTATSALQKA
-445 YDAVAACSESY
+445 YDAVAACAENY
-456 ATLVKTTE
+456 EALAKTVE
-464 ICKNINKNNEEQF
+464 ICKTANKNNDTQF
-477 SAAIVKADK
+477 STAIAEAENVA
-486 VGKTAT
+486 KTAT
-492 TDTDMKSALVDLRVA
+492 ADTDMKLALVNLRVA
-507 RKIAVADKMPDI
+507 RKIAAADKLPDI
-519 YKGTAAGAGEFYFY
+519 YKGAAAGAGEFYFY

-553 DVPGVLFTVATE
+553 DVPGVLFTVTAE

-589 IPGKDVWAFIPVAN
+589 IPGKDVWAFIPVAG
-603 KTNVYNIVKSE
+603 KKNVYNIVKGD

-626 NTDADEPM
+626 NTDADEMM
-634 DKEFWNTVSVEAPV
+634 DKEFWNTVSVEAAV

-660 KAERDALLATATETS
+660 KAERDALLATATETR

-683 VSPGFN
+683 ASPGFN
-689 RPTMLEGW
+689 RPAMLEGW
-697 NADRKGDF
+697 ITDNRSDF

-718 TNMVCEAYYLQS
+718 TNPVCEAYYQQM
-730 FEVNQT
+730 FEVNQVV
-736 ISNLPEGYY
+736 SNLPEGYY
-745 QVNMTGYYRDGSREA
+745 QVNMTGYYRDGSRED

-767 GVTPARHAML
+767 GTTPARHAML
-777 YIENKGK
+777 YIEYKGK
-784 GDEVALPSIAAG
+784 GNEVALPSIAAG
-796 MDQCPGIGWKGVAG
+796 INQCPGIGWKGAAG

-824 CGLYK
+824 SGLYK
-829 VYTHIIKVGPDG
+829 VYTRIIKVGPEG
-841 ELTIGVTKDKQVDGD
+841 ELTIGVTKDKQVDSD

-873 QDIIDGVNSI
+873 QEIIDGINTVKNNSI
-883 KNNAVENGKIY
+883 ENGKIY

-905 KSGIYICNGKKF
+905 KRGIYICNGKKF
-917 IVKFK
+917 IVK

>member
-1 MKKKVL
+1 MKKQVL
-7 LLGIGL
+7 TLGIGL
-13 LSATLLNAQTTPW
+13 LSATLLNAQTSPW
-26 TGHTVGNGGEF
+26 PGHAVGNGGEF
-37 YLYNVSTGLWLQ
+37 YLYNVATGLWLQ

-67 GLPIKLEKAGQKAFK
+67 GLPITLEKTGPKTFK

-102 LYWDMPAD
+102 LYWDMPAE
-110 NVGAWEISPAD
+110 NVGAWDISPAD
-121 NAESI
+121 NFQSI

-132 CDALVLGAD
+132 CDAMVLGAD
-141 NNLLTVDKDKNSI
+141 NNLLTTDKDKNSV
-154 WQLVTREDRIA
+154 WQLVTREERIA
-165 DAKAKASINHP
+165 DAKAKASVEHP

-182 IDAPDLVTKNT
+182 IDAPDLATKNT
-193 TFKLDFTATPNTE
+193 TYKLDFTAAPNTE

-212 GWDIVKA
+212 GWNIVKA

-230 FDYHQTISGLPNGTY
+230 FDYHQTINGLPNGTY

-266 GYAADKFVN
+266 GYGADKFAN

-297 AGAKKAPEEGFSF
+297 AGAKTAPEEGFSF

-315 GGQSSGLYVPN
+315 KDQGSGLYVPN

-331 NYALWTGNYQNNEIT
+331 NYALWKGNYQNAEIT
-346 IIVTDGT
+346 VTVTDGT

-358 KKEAGVIDDWCVI
+358 RKEAGVVDDWCVI
-371 SNFSLKYLGSEVL
+371 SDFSLKYLGSKVL

-394 KKILATTKAFKGAVA
+394 KAIIATTKAFKGAVA
-409 PALSK
+409 PALNK
-414 RYTNAI
+414 QYTDAI
-420 AAANKALTSTDPV
+420 QAADKALTSTDPV
-433 AINVATSNLQKA
+433 AINTATSALQKA
-445 YDAVAACSESY
+445 YDAVAACAENY
-456 ATLVKTTE
+456 EALAKTVE
-464 ICKNINKNNEEQF
+464 ICKTANKNNDTQF
-477 SAAIVKADK
+477 STAIAEAENVA
-486 VGKTAT
+486 KTAT
-492 TDTDMKSALVDLRVA
+492 ADTDMKLALVNLRVA
-507 RKIAVADKMPDI
+507 RKIAAADKLPDI
-519 YKGTAAGAGEFYFY
+519 YKGAAAGAGEFYFY

-553 DVPGVLFTVATE
+553 DVPGVLFTVTAE

-589 IPGKDVWAFIPVAN
+589 IPGKDVWAFIPVAG
-603 KTNVYNIVKSE
+603 KKNVYNIVKGD

-626 NTDADEPM
+626 NTDADEMM
-634 DKEFWNTVSVEAPV
+634 DKEFWNTVSVEAAV

-660 KAERDALLATATETS
+660 KAERDALLATATETR

-683 VSPGFN
+683 ASPGFN
-689 RPTMLEGW
+689 RPAMLEGSITD
-697 NADRKGDF
+697 NRSDF

-718 TNMVCEAYYLQS
+718 TNPVCEAYYQQM
-730 FEVNQT
+730 FEVNQVV
-736 ISNLPEGYY
+736 SNLPEGYY
-745 QVNMTGYYRDGSREA
+745 QVNMTGYYRDGSRED

-767 GVTPARHAML
+767 GTTPARHAML
-777 YIENKGK
+777 YIEYKGK
-784 GDEVALPSIAAG
+784 GNEVALPSIAAG
-796 MDQCPGIGWKGVAG
+796 INQCPGIGWKGTAG

-824 CGLYK
+824 SGLYK
-829 VYTHIIKVGPDG
+829 VYTRIIKVGPEG
-841 ELTIGVTKDKQVDGD
+841 ELTIGVTKDKQVDSD

-873 QDIIDGVNSI
+873 QEIIDGINTVKNNSI
-883 KNNAVENGKIY
+883 ENGKIY

-905 KSGIYICNGKKF
+905 KRGIYICNGKKF
-917 IVKFK
+917 IVK

>member
-1 MKKKVL
+1 MKKQVL
-7 LLGIGL
+7 TLGIGL
-13 LSATLLNAQTTPW
+13 LSATLLNAQTSPW
-26 TGHTVGNGGEF
+26 PGHAVGNGGEF
-37 YLYNVSTGLWLQ
+37 YLYNVATGLWLQ

-67 GLPIKLEKAGQKAFK
+67 GLPITLEKTGPKTFK

-102 LYWDMPAD
+102 LYWDMPAE
-110 NVGAWEISPAD
+110 NVGAWDISPAD
-121 NAESI
+121 NFQSI

-132 CDALVLGAD
+132 CDAMVLGAD
-141 NNLLTVDKDKNSI
+141 NNLLTTDKDKNSV
-154 WQLVTREDRIA
+154 WQLVTREERIA
-165 DAKAKASINHP
+165 DAKAKASVEHP

-182 IDAPDLVTKNT
+182 IDAPDLATKNT
-193 TFKLDFTATPNTE
+193 TYKLDFTAAPHAE

-212 GWDIVKA
+212 GWNIVKA

-230 FDYHQTISGLPNGTY
+230 FDYHQTINGLPNGTY

-266 GYAADKFVN
+266 GYGADKFAN

-297 AGAKKAPEEGFSF
+297 AGAKTAPEEGFSF

-315 GGQSSGLYVPN
+315 GGQGSGLYVPN

-331 NYALWTGNYQNNEIT
+331 NYALWKGNYPNAEIT
-346 IIVTDGT
+346 VTVTDGT

-358 KKEAGVIDDWCVI
+358 RKEAGVVDDWCII
-371 SNFSLKYLGSEVL
+371 SDFSLKYLGSKVL

-394 KKILATTKAFKGAVA
+394 KAIIATTKAFKGAVA
-409 PALSK
+409 PALDK
-414 RYTNAI
+414 QYTDAI
-420 AAANKALTSTDPV
+420 QAADKALTSTDPV
-433 AINVATSNLQKA
+433 AINTAISALQKA
-445 YDAVAACSESY
+445 YDAVAACAENY
-456 ATLVKTTE
+456 EALAKTVE
-464 ICKNINKNNEEQF
+464 ICKTSNKNNDTQF
-477 SAAIVKADK
+477 STAIAEAENVA
-486 VGKTAT
+486 KTAT
-492 TDTDMKSALVDLRVA
+492 ADTDMKLALVNLRVA
-507 RKIAVADKMPDI
+507 RKIAAADKLPDI
-519 YKGTAAGAGEFYFY
+519 YKGAAAGAGEFYFY

-553 DVPGVLFTVATE
+553 DVPGVLFTVTAE

-589 IPGKDVWAFIPVAN
+589 IPGKDVWVFIPVAG
-603 KTNVYNIVKSE
+603 KKNVYNIVKGD

-626 NTDADEPM
+626 NTDADEMM
-634 DKEFWNTVSVEAPV
+634 DKEFWNTVSVEAAV

-660 KAERDALLATATETS
+660 KAERDALLATATETR

-683 VSPGFN
+683 ASPGFN
-689 RPTMLEGW
+689 RPAMLEGW
-697 NADRKGDF
+697 ITDNRSDF

-718 TNMVCEAYYLQS
+718 TNPVCEAYYQQM
-730 FEVNQT
+730 FEVNQVV
-736 ISNLPEGYY
+736 SNLPEGYY
-745 QVNMTGYYRDGSREA
+745 QVNMTGYYRDASREA
-760 LQQKVAN
+760 LQQKIAN
-767 GVTPARHAML
+767 GATPARHAML

-796 MDQCPGIGWKGVAG
+796 MDQCPGIGWTGIAG

-841 ELTIGVTKDKQVDGD
+841 ELTIGVTKDKQVDND

-873 QDIIDGVNSI
+873 QDIINGINTI
-883 KNNAVENGKIY
+883 KNNVVEDGKIY
-894 NLQGMEVKRPL
+894 NLQGMEVRRPL

-917 IVKFK
+917 IVK

>member
-1 MKKKVL
+1 MKKQVL
-7 LLGIGL
+7 TLGIGL
-13 LSATLLNAQTTPW
+13 LSATLLNAQTSPW
-26 TGHTVGNGGEF
+26 PGHAVGNGGEF
-37 YLYNVSTGLWLQ
+37 YLYNVATGLWLQ

-67 GLPIKLEKAGQKAFK
+67 GLPITLEKTGPKTFK

-102 LYWDMPAD
+102 LYWDMPAE
-110 NVGAWEISPAD
+110 NVGAWDISPAD
-121 NAESI
+121 NFQSI

-132 CDALVLGAD
+132 CDAMVLGAD
-141 NNLLTVDKDKNSI
+141 NNLLTTDKDKNSV
-154 WQLVTREDRIA
+154 WQLVTREERIA
-165 DAKAKASINHP
+165 DAKAKASVEHP

-182 IDAPDLVTKNT
+182 IDAPDLATKNT
-193 TFKLDFTATPNTE
+193 TYKLDFTAAPNTE

-212 GWDIVKA
+212 GWNIVKA

-230 FDYHQTISGLPNGTY
+230 FDYHQTINGLPNGTY

-266 GYAADKFVN
+266 GYGADKFAN

-297 AGAKKAPEEGFSF
+297 AGAKTAPEEGFSF

-315 GGQSSGLYVPN
+315 KDQGSGLYVPN

-331 NYALWTGNYQNNEIT
+331 NYALWKGNYQNAEIT
-346 IIVTDGT
+346 VTVTDGT

-358 KKEAGVIDDWCVI
+358 RKEAGVVDDWCVI
-371 SNFSLKYLGSEVL
+371 SDFSLKYLGSKVL

-394 KKILATTKAFKGAVA
+394 KAIIATTKAFKGAVA
-409 PALSK
+409 PALNK
-414 RYTNAI
+414 QYTDAI
-420 AAANKALTSTDPV
+420 QAADKALTSTDPV
-433 AINVATSNLQKA
+433 AINTATSALQKA
-445 YDAVAACSESY
+445 YDAVAACAENY
-456 ATLVKTTE
+456 EALAKTVE
-464 ICKNINKNNEEQF
+464 ICKTANKNNDTQF
-477 SAAIVKADK
+477 STAIAEAENVA
-486 VGKTAT
+486 KTAT
-492 TDTDMKSALVDLRVA
+492 ADTDMKLALVNLRVA
-507 RKIAVADKMPDI
+507 RKIAAADKLPDI
-519 YKGTAAGAGEFYFY
+519 YKGAAAGAGEFYFY

-553 DVPGVLFTVATE
+553 DVPGVLFTVTAE

-589 IPGKDVWAFIPVAN
+589 IPGKDVWAFIPVTG
-603 KTNVYNIVKSE
+603 KKNVYNIVKGD

-626 NTDADEPM
+626 NTDADEMM
-634 DKEFWNTVSVEAPV
+634 DKEFWNTVSVEAAV

-660 KAERDALLATATETS
+660 KAERDALLATATETR

-683 VSPGFN
+683 ASPGFN
-689 RPTMLEGW
+689 RPAMLEGW
-697 NADRKGDF
+697 ITDNRSDF

-718 TNMVCEAYYLQS
+718 TNPVCEAYYQQM
-730 FEVNQT
+730 FEVNQVV
-736 ISNLPEGYY
+736 SNLPEGYY
-745 QVNMTGYYRDGSREA
+745 QVNMTGYYRDGSRED

-767 GVTPARHAML
+767 GTTPARHAML
-777 YIENKGK
+777 YIEYKGK
-784 GDEVALPSIAAG
+784 GNEVALPSIAAG
-796 MDQCPGIGWKGVAG
+796 INQCPGIGWKGTAG

-824 CGLYK
+824 SGLYK
-829 VYTHIIKVGPDG
+829 VYTRIIKVGPEG
-841 ELTIGVTKDKQVDGD
+841 ELTIGVTKDKQVDSD

-873 QDIIDGVNSI
+873 QEIIDGINTVKNNSI
-883 KNNAVENGKIY
+883 ENDKIY

-905 KSGIYICNGKKF
+905 KRGIYICNGKKF
-917 IVKFK
+917 IVK

>member
-1 MKKKVL
+1 MKKQVL
-7 LLGIGL
+7 TLGIGL
-13 LSATLLNAQTTPW
+13 LSATLLNAQTSPW
-26 TGHTVGNGGEF
+26 PGHAVGNGGEF
-37 YLYNVSTGLWLQ
+37 YLYNVATGLWLQ

-67 GLPIKLEKAGQKAFK
+67 GLPITLEKTGPKTFK

-102 LYWDMPAD
+102 LYWDMPAE
-110 NVGAWEISPAD
+110 NVGAWDISPAD
-121 NAESI
+121 NFQSI

-132 CDALVLGAD
+132 CDAMVLGAD
-141 NNLLTVDKDKNSI
+141 NNLLTTDKDKNSV
-154 WQLVTREDRIA
+154 WQLVTREERIA
-165 DAKAKASINHP
+165 DAKAKASVEHP

-182 IDAPDLVTKNT
+182 IDAPDLATKNT
-193 TFKLDFTATPNTE
+193 TYKLDFTAAPNTE

-212 GWDIVKA
+212 GWNIVKA

-230 FDYHQTISGLPNGTY
+230 FDYHQIINGLPNGTY

-266 GYAADKFVN
+266 GYGADKFAK

-297 AGAKKAPEEGFSF
+297 AGAKTAPEEGFSF

-315 GGQSSGLYVPN
+315 KDQGSGLYVPN

-331 NYALWTGNYQNNEIT
+331 NYALWKGNYQNAEIT
-346 IIVTDGT
+346 VTVTDGT

-358 KKEAGVIDDWCVI
+358 RKEAGVVDDWCVI
-371 SNFSLKYLGSEVL
+371 SDFSLKYLGSKVL

-394 KKILATTKAFKGAVA
+394 KAIIATTKAFKGAVA
-409 PALSK
+409 PALNK
-414 RYTNAI
+414 QYTDAI
-420 AAANKALTSTDPV
+420 QAADKALTSTDPV
-433 AINVATSNLQKA
+433 AINTATSALQKA
-445 YDAVAACSESY
+445 YDAVAACAENY
-456 ATLVKTTE
+456 EALAKTVE
-464 ICKNINKNNEEQF
+464 ICKTANKNNDTQF
-477 SAAIVKADK
+477 STAIAEAENVA
-486 VGKTAT
+486 KTAT
-492 TDTDMKSALVDLRVA
+492 ADTDMKLALVNLRVA
-507 RKIAVADKMPDI
+507 RKIAAADKLPDI
-519 YKGTAAGAGEFYFY
+519 YKGAAAGAGEFYFY

-553 DVPGVLFTVATE
+553 DVPGVLFTVTAE

-589 IPGKDVWAFIPVAN
+589 IPGKDVWAFIPVAG
-603 KTNVYNIVKSE
+603 KKNVYNIVKGD

-626 NTDADEPM
+626 NTDADEMM
-634 DKEFWNTVSVEAPV
+634 DKEFWNTVSVEAAV

-660 KAERDALLATATETS
+660 KAERDALLATATETR

-683 VSPGFN
+683 ASPGFN
-689 RPTMLEGW
+689 RPAMLEGW
-697 NADRKGDF
+697 ITDNRSDF

-718 TNMVCEAYYLQS
+718 TNPVCEAYYQQM
-730 FEVNQT
+730 FEVNQVV
-736 ISNLPEGYY
+736 SNLPEGYY
-745 QVNMTGYYRDGSREA
+745 QVNMTGYYRDGSRED

-767 GVTPARHAML
+767 GTTPARHAML
-777 YIENKGK
+777 YIEYKGK
-784 GDEVALPSIAAG
+784 GNEVALPSIAAG
-796 MDQCPGIGWKGVAG
+796 INQCPGIGWKGAAG

-824 CGLYK
+824 SGLYK
-829 VYTHIIKVGPDG
+829 VYTRIIKVGPEG
-841 ELTIGVTKDKQVDGD
+841 ELTIGVTKDKQVDSD

-873 QDIIDGVNSI
+873 QEIIDGINTVKNNSI
-883 KNNAVENGKIY
+883 ENGKIY

-905 KSGIYICNGKKF
+905 KRGIYICNGKKF
-917 IVKFK
+917 IVK

>member
-1 MKKKVL
+1 MKKQVL
-7 LLGIGL
+7 SLGLGL

-26 TGHTVGNGGEF
+26 PGHAVGNGGEF
-37 YLYNVSTGLWLQ
+37 YLYNVATGLWLQ

-67 GLPIKLEKAGQKAFK
+67 GLPIKLENTGPKTFK

-102 LYWDMPAD
+102 LYWDMPAA
-110 NVGAWEISPAD
+110 NVGAWEMSPAD
-121 NAESI
+121 NAQSI

-141 NNLLTVDKDKNSI
+141 NNLLTLDKEKNSV
-154 WQLVTREDRIA
+154 WQLVTREERIA
-165 DAKAKASINHP
+165 DAKAKASATNP
-176 VDVTWL
+176 VDVSWL

-193 TFKLDFTATPNTE
+193 TFKLDFTAAPNTE

-230 FDYHQTISGLPNGTY
+230 FAYHQTISGLPNGTY
-245 KFSVRGYYRDGSSE
+245 KFSVRGYYRDGSSQ

-266 GYAADKFVN
+266 GYGADKFVN
-275 GTEQLRAT
+275 GTEQLRAI

-315 GGQSSGLYVPN
+315 GGKSSGLYVPN

-331 NYALWTGNYQNNEIT
+331 NCALWTGNYQNAEIT
-346 IIVTDGT
+346 VTVTDGT

-371 SNFSLKYLGSEVL
+371 SNFSLKYLGSKVL
-384 QTAEEALKGL
+384 QTPEEALKGL
-394 KKILATTKAFKGAVA
+394 KAILATTKAFKGAVA
-409 PALSK
+409 PALNK
-414 RYTNAI
+414 QYTDAI

-433 AINVATSNLQKA
+433 AINAATSNLQKA
-445 YDAVAACSESY
+445 YDAVYACSESY
-456 ATLVKTTE
+456 AALAKTTE
-464 ICKNINKNNEEQF
+464 ICKNINKNNDAQLN
-477 SAAIVKADK
+477 AATVKAEK
-486 VGKTAT
+486 VAKTAT
-492 TDTDMKSALVDLRVA
+492 TNADMKAALVDLRVA
-507 RKIAVADKMPDI
+507 RKIAAADKMPDI
-519 YKGTAAGAGEFYFY
+519 YKGAKAGVGEFYFY
-533 NIASQKFLMG
+533 NVASQKFLMG

-553 DVPGVLFTVATE
+553 DVPGMLFTVAAE
-565 GDGFTINRFGGKDG
+565 GNGFTINRMGGKDG

-589 IPGKDVWAFIPVAN
+589 IPGKDVWAFVPVAG
-603 KTNVYNIVKSE
+603 KANVYNIVKGD

-626 NTDADEPM
+626 NTDADDAM
-634 DKEFWNTVSVEAPV
+634 DKEFWNTVSVEASV

-660 KAERDALLATATETS
+660 KAERDALLATATETR
-675 PVDATHLL
+675 PIDATYLL
-683 VSPGFN
+683 TGPGFN
-689 RPTMLEGW
+689 RPAMLEGW
-697 NADRKGDF
+697 NTDRKGDF

-718 TNMVCEAYYLQS
+718 TNLVCEAYYLQS

-760 LQQKVAN
+760 LQQKVTN
-767 GVTPARHAML
+767 GTAPARHAML
-777 YIENKGK
+777 YIEYKGK

-796 MDQCPGIGWKGVAG
+796 MNQCPGIGWTGNAG

-829 VYTHIIKVGPDG
+829 VYTHIIKVGPEG
-841 ELTIGVTKDKQVDGD
+841 ELTFGVTKDKQVDTD

-868 GKHVS
+868 GKQVS
-873 QDIIDGVNSI
+873 QGTITGIDAI
-883 KNNAVENGKIY
+883 KNNVVEDGKIY

-905 KSGIYICNGKKF
+905 KSGIYIRNGKKF
-917 IVKFK
+917 IVK

>member
-1 MKKKVL
+1 MKKQVL
-7 LLGIGL
+7 TLGIGL
-13 LSATLLNAQTTPW
+13 LSATLLNAQTSPW
-26 TGHTVGNGGEF
+26 PGHAVGNGGEF
-37 YLYNVSTGLWLQ
+37 YLYNVATGLWLQ

-67 GLPIKLEKAGQKAFK
+67 GLPITLEKTGPKTFK

-102 LYWDMPAD
+102 LYWDMPAE
-110 NVGAWEISPAD
+110 NVGAWDISPAD
-121 NAESI
+121 NFQSI

-132 CDALVLGAD
+132 CDAMVLGAD
-141 NNLLTVDKDKNSI
+141 NNLLTTDKDKNSV
-154 WQLVTREDRIA
+154 WQLVTREERIA
-165 DAKAKASINHP
+165 DAKAKASVEHP

-182 IDAPDLVTKNT
+182 IDAPDLATKNT
-193 TFKLDFTATPNTE
+193 TYKLDFTAAPNTE

-212 GWDIVKA
+212 GWNIVKA

-230 FDYHQTISGLPNGTY
+230 FDYHQTINGLPNGTY

-266 GYAADKFVN
+266 GYGADKFAN
-275 GTEQLRAT
+275 GTQQLRAT

-297 AGAKKAPEEGFSF
+297 AGAKTAPEEGFSF

-315 GGQSSGLYVPN
+315 KDQGSGLYVPN

-331 NYALWTGNYQNNEIT
+331 NYALWKGNYQNAEIT
-346 IIVTDGT
+346 VTVTDGT

-358 KKEAGVIDDWCVI
+358 RKEAGVVDDWCVI
-371 SNFSLKYLGSEVL
+371 SDFSLKYLGSKVL

-394 KKILATTKAFKGAVA
+394 KAIIATTKAFKGAVA
-409 PALSK
+409 PALNK
-414 RYTNAI
+414 QYTDAI
-420 AAANKALTSTDPV
+420 QAADKALTSTDPV
-433 AINVATSNLQKA
+433 AINTATSALQKA
-445 YDAVAACSESY
+445 YDAVAACAENY
-456 ATLVKTTE
+456 EALAKTVE
-464 ICKNINKNNEEQF
+464 ICKTTNKNNDTQF
-477 SAAIVKADK
+477 STAIAEAENVA
-486 VGKTAT
+486 KTAT
-492 TDTDMKSALVDLRVA
+492 ADTDMKLALVNLRVA
-507 RKIAVADKMPDI
+507 RKIAAADKLPDI
-519 YKGTAAGAGEFYFY
+519 YKGAAAGAGEFYFY

-553 DVPGVLFTVATE
+553 DVPGVLFTVTAE

-589 IPGKDVWAFIPVAN
+589 IPGKDVWAFIPVAG
-603 KTNVYNIVKSE
+603 KKNVYNIVKGD

-626 NTDADEPM
+626 NTDADEMM
-634 DKEFWNTVSVEAPV
+634 DKEFWNTVSVEAAV

-660 KAERDALLATATETS
+660 KAERDALLATATETR

-683 VSPGFN
+683 ASPGFN
-689 RPTMLEGW
+689 RPAMLEGW
-697 NADRKGDF
+697 ITDNRSDF

-718 TNMVCEAYYLQS
+718 TNPVCEAYYQQM
-730 FEVNQT
+730 FEVNQVV
-736 ISNLPEGYY
+736 SNLPEGYY
-745 QVNMTGYYRDGSREA
+745 QVNMTGYYRDGSRED

-767 GVTPARHAML
+767 GTTPARHAML
-777 YIENKGK
+777 YIEYKGK
-784 GDEVALPSIAAG
+784 GNEVALPSIAAG
-796 MDQCPGIGWKGVAG
+796 INQCPGIGWKGTAG

-824 CGLYK
+824 SGLYK
-829 VYTHIIKVGPDG
+829 VYTRIIKVGPEG
-841 ELTIGVTKDKQVDGD
+841 ELTIGVTKDKQVDSD

-873 QDIIDGVNSI
+873 QEIIDGINTVKNNSI
-883 KNNAVENGKIY
+883 ENGKIY

-905 KSGIYICNGKKF
+905 KRGIYICNGKKF
-917 IVKFK
+917 IVK

>member
-1 MKKKVL
+1 MKKQVL
-7 LLGIGL
+7 TLGIGL
-13 LSATLLNAQTTPW
+13 LSATLLNAQTSPW
-26 TGHTVGNGGEF
+26 PGHAVGNGGEF
-37 YLYNVSTGLWLQ
+37 YLYNVATGLWLQ

-67 GLPIKLEKAGQKAFK
+67 GLPITLEKTGPKTFK

-102 LYWDMPAD
+102 LYWDMPAE
-110 NVGAWEISPAD
+110 NVGAWDISPAD
-121 NAESI
+121 NFQSI

-132 CDALVLGAD
+132 CDAMVLGAD
-141 NNLLTVDKDKNSI
+141 NNLLTTDKDKNSV
-154 WQLVTREDRIA
+154 WQLVTREERIA
-165 DAKAKASINHP
+165 DAKAKASVEHP

-182 IDAPDLVTKNT
+182 IDAPDLATKNT
-193 TFKLDFTATPNTE
+193 TYKLDFTAAPHAE

-212 GWDIVKA
+212 GWNIVKA

-230 FDYHQTISGLPNGTY
+230 FDYHQTINGLPNGTY

-266 GYAADKFVN
+266 GYGAEKFAN

-297 AGAKKAPEEGFSF
+297 AGAKTAPEEGFSF

-315 GGQSSGLYVPN
+315 KDQGSGLYVPN

-331 NYALWTGNYQNNEIT
+331 NYALWKGNYQNAEIT
-346 IIVTDGT
+346 VTVTDGT

-358 KKEAGVIDDWCVI
+358 RKEAGVVDDWCVI
-371 SNFSLKYLGSEVL
+371 SDFSLKYLGSKVL

-394 KKILATTKAFKGAVA
+394 KAIIATTKAFKGAVA
-409 PALSK
+409 PALNK
-414 RYTNAI
+414 QYTDAI
-420 AAANKALTSTDPV
+420 QAADKALTSTDPV
-433 AINVATSNLQKA
+433 AINTATSALQKA
-445 YDAVAACSESY
+445 YDAVAACAENY
-456 ATLVKTTE
+456 EALAKTVE
-464 ICKNINKNNEEQF
+464 ICKTANKNNDTQF
-477 SAAIVKADK
+477 STAIAEAENVA
-486 VGKTAT
+486 KTAT
-492 TDTDMKSALVDLRVA
+492 ADTDMKLALVNLRVA
-507 RKIAVADKMPDI
+507 RKIAAADKLPDI
-519 YKGTAAGAGEFYFY
+519 YKGAAAGAGEFYFY

-553 DVPGVLFTVATE
+553 DVPGVLFTVTAE

-589 IPGKDVWAFIPVAN
+589 IPGKDVWAFIPVAG
-603 KTNVYNIVKSE
+603 KKNVYNIVKGD

-626 NTDADEPM
+626 NTDADEMM
-634 DKEFWNTVSVEAPV
+634 DKEFWNTVSVEAAV

-660 KAERDALLATATETS
+660 KDERDALLATATETR

-683 VSPGFN
+683 ASPGFN
-689 RPTMLEGW
+689 RPAMLEGW
-697 NADRKGDF
+697 ITDNRSDF

-718 TNMVCEAYYLQS
+718 TNPVCEAYYQQM
-730 FEVNQT
+730 FEVNQVV
-736 ISNLPEGYY
+736 SNLPEGYY
-745 QVNMTGYYRDGSREA
+745 QVNMTGYYRDGSRED

-767 GVTPARHAML
+767 GITPARHAML
-777 YIENKGK
+777 YIEYKGK
-784 GDEVALPSIAAG
+784 GNEVALPSIAAG
-796 MDQCPGIGWKGVAG
+796 INQCPGIGWKGAAG

-824 CGLYK
+824 SGLYK
-829 VYTHIIKVGPDG
+829 VYTRIIKVGPEG
-841 ELTIGVTKDKQVDGD
+841 ELTIGVTKDKQVDSD

-873 QDIIDGVNSI
+873 QEIIDGINTV
-883 KNNAVENGKIY
+883 KNNRIENGKIY

-905 KSGIYICNGKKF
+905 KRGIYICNGKKF
-917 IVKFK
+917 IVK

>member
-1 MKKKVL
+1 MKKQVL
-7 LLGIGL
+7 TLGIGL
-13 LSATLLNAQTTPW
+13 LSATLLNAQTSPW
-26 TGHTVGNGGEF
+26 PGHAVGNGGEF
-37 YLYNVSTGLWLQ
+37 YLYNVATGLWLQ

-67 GLPIKLEKAGQKAFK
+67 GLPITLEKTGPKTFK

-102 LYWDMPAD
+102 LYWDMPAE
-110 NVGAWEISPAD
+110 NVGAWDISPAD
-121 NAESI
+121 NFQSI

-132 CDALVLGAD
+132 CDAMVLGAD
-141 NNLLTVDKDKNSI
+141 NNLLTTDKDKNSV
-154 WQLVTREDRIA
+154 WQLVTREERIA
-165 DAKAKASINHP
+165 DAKAKASVEHP

-182 IDAPDLVTKNT
+182 IDAPDLATKNT
-193 TFKLDFTATPNTE
+193 TYKLDFTAAPNTE

-212 GWDIVKA
+212 GWNIVKA

-230 FDYHQTISGLPNGTY
+230 FDYHQTINGLPNGTY

-266 GYAADKFVN
+266 GYGADKFAN

-297 AGAKKAPEEGFSF
+297 AGAKTAPEEGFSF

-315 GGQSSGLYVPN
+315 KDQGSGLYVPN

-331 NYALWTGNYQNNEIT
+331 NYALWKGNYQNAEIT
-346 IIVTDGT
+346 VTVTDGT

-358 KKEAGVIDDWCVI
+358 RKEAGVVDDWCVI
-371 SNFSLKYLGSEVL
+371 SDFSLKYLGSKVL

-394 KKILATTKAFKGAVA
+394 KAIIATTKAFKGAVA
-409 PALSK
+409 PALNK
-414 RYTNAI
+414 QYTDAI
-420 AAANKALTSTDPV
+420 QAADKALTSTDPV
-433 AINVATSNLQKA
+433 AINTATSALQKA
-445 YDAVAACSESY
+445 YDAVAACAENY
-456 ATLVKTTE
+456 EALAKTVE
-464 ICKNINKNNEEQF
+464 ICKTANKNNDTQF
-477 SAAIVKADK
+477 STAIAEAENVA
-486 VGKTAT
+486 KTAT
-492 TDTDMKSALVDLRVA
+492 ADTDMKLALVNLRVA
-507 RKIAVADKMPDI
+507 RKIAAADKLPDI
-519 YKGTAAGAGEFYFY
+519 YKGAAAGAGEFYFY

-553 DVPGVLFTVATE
+553 DVPGVLFTVTAE

-589 IPGKDVWAFIPVAN
+589 IPGKDVWAFIPVAG
-603 KTNVYNIVKSE
+603 KKNVYNIVKGD

-626 NTDADEPM
+626 NTDADEMM
-634 DKEFWNTVSVEAPV
+634 DKEFWNTVSVEAAV

-660 KAERDALLATATETS
+660 KAERDALLATATETR

-683 VSPGFN
+683 ASPGFN
-689 RPTMLEGW
+689 RPAMLEGW
-697 NADRKGDF
+697 ITDNRSDF

-718 TNMVCEAYYLQS
+718 TNPVCEAYYQQM
-730 FEVNQT
+730 FEVNQVV
-736 ISNLPEGYY
+736 SNLPEGYY
-745 QVNMTGYYRDGSREA
+745 QVNMTGYYRDGSRED

-767 GVTPARHAML
+767 GTTPARHAML
-777 YIENKGK
+777 YIEYKGK
-784 GDEVALPSIAAG
+784 GNEVALPSIAAG
-796 MDQCPGIGWKGVAG
+796 INQCPGIGWKGAAG

-824 CGLYK
+824 SGLYK
-829 VYTHIIKVGPDG
+829 VYTHIIKVGPEG
-841 ELTIGVTKDKQVDGD
+841 ELTIGVTKDKQVDSD

-873 QDIIDGVNSI
+873 QEIIDGINTVKNNSI
-883 KNNAVENGKIY
+883 ENGKIY

-905 KSGIYICNGKKF
+905 KRGIYICNGKKF
-917 IVKFK
+917 IVK

>member
-1 MKKKVL
+1 MKKQVL
-7 LLGIGL
+7 TLGIGL
-13 LSATLLNAQTTPW
+13 LSATLLNAQTSPW
-26 TGHTVGNGGEF
+26 PGHAVGNGGEF
-37 YLYNVSTGLWLQ
+37 YLYNVATGLWLQ

-67 GLPIKLEKAGQKAFK
+67 GLPITLEKTGPKTFK

-102 LYWDMPAD
+102 LYWDMPAE
-110 NVGAWEISPAD
+110 NVGAWDISPAD
-121 NAESI
+121 NFQSI

-132 CDALVLGAD
+132 CDAMVLGAD
-141 NNLLTVDKDKNSI
+141 NNLLTTDKDKNSV
-154 WQLVTREDRIA
+154 WQLVTREERIA
-165 DAKAKASINHP
+165 DAKAKASVEHP

-182 IDAPDLVTKNT
+182 IDAPDLATKNT
-193 TFKLDFTATPNTE
+193 TYKLDFTAAPNTE

-212 GWDIVKA
+212 GWNIVKA

-230 FDYHQTISGLPNGTY
+230 FDYHQTINGLPNGTY

-266 GYAADKFVN
+266 GYGADKFAN

-297 AGAKKAPEEGFSF
+297 AGAKTAPEEGFSF

-315 GGQSSGLYVPN
+315 KDQGSGLYVPN

-331 NYALWTGNYQNNEIT
+331 NYALWKGNYQNAEIT
-346 IIVTDGT
+346 VTVTDGT

-358 KKEAGVIDDWCVI
+358 RKEAGVVDDWCVI
-371 SNFSLKYLGSEVL
+371 SDFSLKYLGSKVL

-394 KKILATTKAFKGAVA
+394 KAIIATTKAFKGAVA
-409 PALSK
+409 PALNK
-414 RYTNAI
+414 QYTDAI
-420 AAANKALTSTDPV
+420 QAADKALTSTDPV
-433 AINVATSNLQKA
+433 TINTATSALQKA
-445 YDAVAACSESY
+445 YDAVAACAENY
-456 ATLVKTTE
+456 EALAKTVE
-464 ICKNINKNNEEQF
+464 ICKTANKNNDTQF
-477 SAAIVKADK
+477 STAIAEAENVA
-486 VGKTAT
+486 KTAT
-492 TDTDMKSALVDLRVA
+492 ADTDMKLALVNLRVA
-507 RKIAVADKMPDI
+507 RKIAAADKLPDI
-519 YKGTAAGAGEFYFY
+519 YKGAAAGAGEFYFY

-553 DVPGVLFTVATE
+553 DVPGVLFTVTAE

-589 IPGKDVWAFIPVAN
+589 IPGKDVWAFIPVAG
-603 KTNVYNIVKSE
+603 KKNVYNIVKGD

-626 NTDADEPM
+626 NTDADEMM
-634 DKEFWNTVSVEAPV
+634 DKEFWNTVSVEAAV

-660 KAERDALLATATETS
+660 KAERDALLATATETR

-683 VSPGFN
+683 ASPGFN
-689 RPTMLEGW
+689 RPAMLEGW
-697 NADRKGDF
+697 ITDNRSDF

-718 TNMVCEAYYLQS
+718 TNPVCEAYYQQM
-730 FEVNQT
+730 FEVNQVV
-736 ISNLPEGYY
+736 SNLPEGYY
-745 QVNMTGYYRDGSREA
+745 QVNMTGYYRDGSRED

-767 GVTPARHAML
+767 GTTPARHAML
-777 YIENKGK
+777 YIEYKGK
-784 GDEVALPSIAAG
+784 GNEVALPSIAAG
-796 MDQCPGIGWKGVAG
+796 INQCPGIGWKGTAG

-824 CGLYK
+824 SGLYK
-829 VYTHIIKVGPDG
+829 VYTRIIKVGPEG
-841 ELTIGVTKDKQVDGD
+841 ELTIGVTKDKQVDSD

-873 QDIIDGVNSI
+873 QEIIDGINTVKNNSI
-883 KNNAVENGKIY
+883 ENGKIY

-905 KSGIYICNGKKF
+905 KRGIYICNGKKF
-917 IVKFK
+917 IVK

>member
-1 MKKKVL
+1 MKKQVL
-7 LLGIGL
+7 TLGIGL
-13 LSATLLNAQTTPW
+13 LSATLLNAQTSPW
-26 TGHTVGNGGEF
+26 PGHAVGNGGEF
-37 YLYNVSTGLWLQ
+37 YLYNVATGLWLQ

-67 GLPIKLEKAGQKAFK
+67 GLPITLEKTGPKTFK

-102 LYWDMPAD
+102 LYWDMPAE
-110 NVGAWEISPAD
+110 NVGAWDISPAD
-121 NAESI
+121 NFQSI

-132 CDALVLGAD
+132 CDAMVLGAD
-141 NNLLTVDKDKNSI
+141 NNLLTTDKDKNSV
-154 WQLVTREDRIA
+154 WQLVTREERIA
-165 DAKAKASINHP
+165 DAKAKASVEHP

-182 IDAPDLVTKNT
+182 IDAPDLATKNT
-193 TFKLDFTATPNTE
+193 TYKLDFTAAPNTE

-212 GWDIVKA
+212 GWNIVKA

-230 FDYHQTISGLPNGTY
+230 FDYHQTINGLPNGTY

-259 TRDYTMY
+259 TRDYTMHGY
-266 GYAADKFVN
+266 GAEKFAN

-283 YYANGTSAP
+283 YYANGTSSP

-297 AGAKKAPEEGFSF
+297 AGAKTAPEEGFSF

-315 GGQSSGLYVPN
+315 KDQGSGLYVPN

-331 NYALWTGNYQNNEIT
+331 NYALWKGNYQNAEIT
-346 IIVTDGT
+346 VTVTDGT

-358 KKEAGVIDDWCVI
+358 RKEAGVVDDWCVI
-371 SNFSLKYLGSEVL
+371 SDFSLKYLGSKVL

-394 KKILATTKAFKGAVA
+394 KAIIATTKAFKGAVA
-409 PALSK
+409 PALNK
-414 RYTNAI
+414 QYTDAI
-420 AAANKALTSTDPV
+420 QAADKALTSTDPV
-433 AINVATSNLQKA
+433 AINTATSALQKA
-445 YDAVAACSESY
+445 YDAVAACAENY
-456 ATLVKTTE
+456 EALAKTVE
-464 ICKNINKNNEEQF
+464 ICKTANKNNDTQF
-477 SAAIVKADK
+477 STAIAEAENVA
-486 VGKTAT
+486 KTAT
-492 TDTDMKSALVDLRVA
+492 ADTDMKLALVNLRVA
-507 RKIAVADKMPDI
+507 RKIAAADKLPDI
-519 YKGTAAGAGEFYFY
+519 YNGAAAGAGEFYFY

-553 DVPGVLFTVATE
+553 DVPGVLFTVTAE

-589 IPGKDVWAFIPVAN
+589 IPGKDVWAFIPVTG
-603 KTNVYNIVKSE
+603 KKNVYNIVKGD

-626 NTDADEPM
+626 NTDADEMM
-634 DKEFWNTVSVEAPV
+634 DKEFWNTVSVEAAV
-648 AKNANAEWKLVT
+648 AKNANTEWKLVT
-660 KAERDALLATATETS
+660 KAERDALLATATETR

-683 VSPGFN
+683 ASPGFN
-689 RPTMLEGW
+689 RPAMLEGW
-697 NADRKGDF
+697 ITDNRSDF

-718 TNMVCEAYYLQS
+718 TNPVCEAYYQQM
-730 FEVNQT
+730 FEVNQVV
-736 ISNLPEGYY
+736 SNLPEGYY
-745 QVNMTGYYRDGSREA
+745 QVNMTGYYRDGSRED

-767 GVTPARHAML
+767 GTTPARHAML
-777 YIENKGK
+777 YIEYKGK
-784 GDEVALPSIAAG
+784 GNEVALPSIAAG
-796 MDQCPGIGWKGVAG
+796 INQCPGIGWKGAAG

-824 CGLYK
+824 SGLYK
-829 VYTHIIKVGPDG
+829 VYTRIIKVGPEG
-841 ELTIGVTKDKQVDGD
+841 ELTIGVTKDKQVDSD

-873 QDIIDGVNSI
+873 QEIIDGINTVKNNSI
-883 KNNAVENGKIY
+883 ENGKIY

-905 KSGIYICNGKKF
+905 KRGIYICNGKKF
-917 IVKFK
+917 IVK

>member
-1 MKKKVL
+1 MKKQVL
-7 LLGIGL
+7 TLGIGL
-13 LSATLLNAQTTPW
+13 LSATLLNAQTSPW
-26 TGHTVGNGGEF
+26 PGHAVGNGGEF
-37 YLYNVSTGLWLQ
+37 YLYNVATGLWLQ

-67 GLPIKLEKAGQKAFK
+67 GLPITLEKTGPKTFK

-102 LYWDMPAD
+102 LYWDMPAE
-110 NVGAWEISPAD
+110 NVGAWDISPAD
-121 NAESI
+121 NFQSI

-132 CDALVLGAD
+132 CDAMVLGAD
-141 NNLLTVDKDKNSI
+141 NNLLTTDKDKNSV
-154 WQLVTREDRIA
+154 WQLVTREERIA
-165 DAKAKASINHP
+165 DAKAKASVEHP

-182 IDAPDLVTKNT
+182 IDAPDLATKNT
-193 TFKLDFTATPNTE
+193 TYKLDFTAAPHAE

-212 GWDIVKA
+212 GWNIVKA

-230 FDYHQTISGLPNGTY
+230 FDYHQTINGLPNGTY

-266 GYAADKFVN
+266 GYGADKFSK

-297 AGAKKAPEEGFSF
+297 AGAKTAPEEGFSF

-315 GGQSSGLYVPN
+315 KDQGSGLYVPN

-331 NYALWTGNYQNNEIT
+331 NYALWKGNYQNAEIT
-346 IIVTDGT
+346 VTVTDGT
-353 LKFGV
+353 LKFGIR
-358 KKEAGVIDDWCVI
+358 KETGVVDDWCVI
-371 SNFSLKYLGSEVL
+371 SDFSLKYLGSKVL

-394 KKILATTKAFKGAVA
+394 KAIIATTKAFKGAVA
-409 PALSK
+409 PALNK
-414 RYTNAI
+414 QYTDAI
-420 AAANKALTSTDPV
+420 QAADKALTSTDPV
-433 AINVATSNLQKA
+433 AINTATSALQKA
-445 YDAVAACSESY
+445 YDAVAACAENY
-456 ATLVKTTE
+456 EALAKTVE
-464 ICKNINKNNEEQF
+464 ICKTANKNNDTQF
-477 SAAIVKADK
+477 STAIAEAENVA
-486 VGKTAT
+486 KTAT
-492 TDTDMKSALVDLRVA
+492 ADTDMKLALVNLRVA
-507 RKIAVADKMPDI
+507 RKIAAADKLPDI
-519 YKGTAAGAGEFYFY
+519 YKSAAAGAGEFYFY

-553 DVPGVLFTVATE
+553 DVPGVLFTVTAE

-589 IPGKDVWAFIPVAN
+589 IPGKDVWAFIPVAG
-603 KTNVYNIVKSE
+603 KKNVYNIVKGD

-626 NTDADEPM
+626 NTDADEMM
-634 DKEFWNTVSVEAPV
+634 DKEFWNTVSVEAAV

-660 KAERDALLATATETS
+660 KAERDALLATATETR

-683 VSPGFN
+683 ASPGFN
-689 RPTMLEGW
+689 RPAMLEGW
-697 NADRKGDF
+697 ITDNRSDF

-718 TNMVCEAYYLQS
+718 TNPVCEAYYQQM
-730 FEVNQT
+730 FEVNQVV
-736 ISNLPEGYY
+736 SNLPEGYY
-745 QVNMTGYYRDGSREA
+745 QVNMTGYYRDGSRED

-767 GVTPARHAML
+767 GTTPACHAML
-777 YIENKGK
+777 YIEYKGK
-784 GDEVALPSIAAG
+784 GNEVALPSIAAG
-796 MDQCPGIGWKGVAG
+796 INQCPGIGWKGAAG

-824 CGLYK
+824 SGLYK
-829 VYTHIIKVGPDG
+829 VYTRIIKVGPEG
-841 ELTIGVTKDKQVDGD
+841 ELTIGVTKDKQVDSD

-873 QDIIDGVNSI
+873 QEIIDGINTVKNNSI
-883 KNNAVENGKIY
+883 ENGKIY

-905 KSGIYICNGKKF
+905 KRGIYICNGKKF
-917 IVKFK
+917 IVK

>member
-1 MKKKVL
+1 MKKQVL
-7 LLGIGL
+7 TLGIGL
-13 LSATLLNAQTTPW
+13 LSATLLNAQTSPW
-26 TGHTVGNGGEF
+26 PGHAVGNGGEF
-37 YLYNVSTGLWLQ
+37 YLYNVAAGLWLQ

-67 GLPIKLEKAGQKAFK
+67 GLPITLEKTGPKTFK

-102 LYWDMPAD
+102 LYWDMPAE
-110 NVGAWEISPAD
+110 NVGAWDISPAD
-121 NAESI
+121 NFQSI

-132 CDALVLGAD
+132 CDAMVLGAD
-141 NNLLTVDKDKNSI
+141 NNLLTTDKDKNSV
-154 WQLVTREDRIA
+154 WQLVTREERIA
-165 DAKAKASINHP
+165 DAKAKASVEHP

-182 IDAPDLVTKNT
+182 IDAPDLATKNT
-193 TFKLDFTATPNTE
+193 TYKLDFTAAPNTE

-212 GWDIVKA
+212 GWNIVKA

-230 FDYHQTISGLPNGTY
+230 FDYHQTINGLPNGTY

-266 GYAADKFVN
+266 GYGADKFAN

-297 AGAKKAPEEGFSF
+297 AGAKTAPEEGFSF

-315 GGQSSGLYVPN
+315 KDQGSGLYVPN

-331 NYALWTGNYQNNEIT
+331 NYALWKGNYQNAEIT
-346 IIVTDGT
+346 VTVTDGT

-358 KKEAGVIDDWCVI
+358 RKEAGVVDDWCVI
-371 SNFSLKYLGSEVL
+371 SDFSLKYLGSKVL

-394 KKILATTKAFKGAVA
+394 KAIIATTKAFKGAVA
-409 PALSK
+409 PALNK
-414 RYTNAI
+414 QYTDAI
-420 AAANKALTSTDPV
+420 QAADKALTSTDPV
-433 AINVATSNLQKA
+433 AINTATSALQKA
-445 YDAVAACSESY
+445 YDAVAACAENY
-456 ATLVKTTE
+456 EALAKTVE
-464 ICKNINKNNEEQF
+464 ICKTANKNNDTQF
-477 SAAIVKADK
+477 STAIAEAENVA
-486 VGKTAT
+486 KTAT
-492 TDTDMKSALVDLRVA
+492 ADTDMKLALVNLRVA
-507 RKIAVADKMPDI
+507 RKIAAADKLPDI
-519 YKGTAAGAGEFYFY
+519 YKGAAAGAGEFYFY

-553 DVPGVLFTVATE
+553 DVPGVLFTVTAE

-589 IPGKDVWAFIPVAN
+589 IPGKDVWAFIPVAG
-603 KTNVYNIVKSE
+603 KKNVYNIVKGD

-626 NTDADEPM
+626 NTDADEMM
-634 DKEFWNTVSVEAPV
+634 DKEFWNTVSVEAAV

-660 KAERDALLATATETS
+660 KAERDALLATATETR

-683 VSPGFN
+683 ASPGFN
-689 RPTMLEGW
+689 RPAMLEGW
-697 NADRKGDF
+697 ITDNRSDF

-718 TNMVCEAYYLQS
+718 TNPVCEAYYQQM
-730 FEVNQT
+730 FEVNQVV
-736 ISNLPEGYY
+736 SNLPEGYY
-745 QVNMTGYYRDGSREA
+745 QVNMTGYYRDGSRED

-767 GVTPARHAML
+767 GTTPARHAML
-777 YIENKGK
+777 YIEYKGK
-784 GDEVALPSIAAG
+784 GNEVALPSIAAG
-796 MDQCPGIGWKGVAG
+796 INQCPGIGWKGTAG

-824 CGLYK
+824 SGLYK
-829 VYTHIIKVGPDG
+829 VYTRIIKVGPEG
-841 ELTIGVTKDKQVDGD
+841 ELTIGVTKDKQVDSD

-873 QDIIDGVNSI
+873 QEIIDGINTVKNNSI
-883 KNNAVENGKIY
+883 ENGKIY

-905 KSGIYICNGKKF
+905 KRGIYICNGKKF
-917 IVKFK
+917 IVK

>member
-1 MKKKVL
+1 MKKQVL
-7 LLGIGL
+7 TLGIGL
-13 LSATLLNAQTTPW
+13 LSATLLNAQTSPW
-26 TGHTVGNGGEF
+26 PGHAVGNGGEF
-37 YLYNVSTGLWLQ
+37 YLYNVATGLWLQ

-67 GLPIKLEKAGQKAFK
+67 GLPITLEKTGPKTFK

-102 LYWDMPAD
+102 LYWDMPAE
-110 NVGAWEISPAD
+110 NVGAWDISPAD
-121 NAESI
+121 NFQSI

-132 CDALVLGAD
+132 CDAMVLGAD
-141 NNLLTVDKDKNSI
+141 NNLLTTDKDKNSV
-154 WQLVTREDRIA
+154 WQLVTREERIA
-165 DAKAKASINHP
+165 DAKAKATVEHP

-182 IDAPDLVTKNT
+182 IDAPDLATKNT
-193 TFKLDFTATPNTE
+193 TYKLDFTAAPNTE

-212 GWDIVKA
+212 GWNIVKA

-230 FDYHQTISGLPNGTY
+230 FDYHQTINGLPNGTY

-266 GYAADKFVN
+266 GYGADKFAN

-297 AGAKKAPEEGFSF
+297 AGAKTAPEEGFSF

-315 GGQSSGLYVPN
+315 KDQGSGLYVPN

-331 NYALWTGNYQNNEIT
+331 NYALWKGNYQNAEIT
-346 IIVTDGT
+346 VTVTDGT

-358 KKEAGVIDDWCVI
+358 RKEAGVVDDWCVI
-371 SNFSLKYLGSEVL
+371 SDFSLKYLGSKVL

-394 KKILATTKAFKGAVA
+394 KAIIATTKAFKGAVA
-409 PALSK
+409 PALNK
-414 RYTNAI
+414 QYTDAI
-420 AAANKALTSTDPV
+420 QAADKALTSTDPV
-433 AINVATSNLQKA
+433 AINTATSALQKA
-445 YDAVAACSESY
+445 YDAVAACAENY
-456 ATLVKTTE
+456 EALAKTVE
-464 ICKNINKNNEEQF
+464 ICKTANKNNDTQF
-477 SAAIVKADK
+477 STAIAEAENVA
-486 VGKTAT
+486 KTAT
-492 TDTDMKSALVDLRVA
+492 ADTDMKLALVNLRVA
-507 RKIAVADKMPDI
+507 RKIAAADKLPDI
-519 YKGTAAGAGEFYFY
+519 YKGAAAGAGEFYFY

-553 DVPGVLFTVATE
+553 DVPGVLFTVTAE

-589 IPGKDVWAFIPVAN
+589 IPGKDVWAFIPVAG
-603 KTNVYNIVKSE
+603 KKNVYNIVKGD

-626 NTDADEPM
+626 NTDADEMM
-634 DKEFWNTVSVEAPV
+634 DKEFWNTVSVEAAV

-660 KAERDALLATATETS
+660 KAERDALLATATETR

-683 VSPGFN
+683 ASPGFN
-689 RPTMLEGW
+689 RPAMLEGW
-697 NADRKGDF
+697 ITDNRSDF

-718 TNMVCEAYYLQS
+718 TNPVCEAYYQQM
-730 FEVNQT
+730 FEVNQVV
-736 ISNLPEGYY
+736 SNLPEGYY
-745 QVNMTGYYRDGSREA
+745 QVNMTGYYRDGSRED

-767 GVTPARHAML
+767 GTTPARHAML
-777 YIENKGK
+777 YIEYKGK
-784 GDEVALPSIAAG
+784 GNEVALPSIAAG
-796 MDQCPGIGWKGVAG
+796 INQCPGIGWKGTAG

-824 CGLYK
+824 SGLYK
-829 VYTHIIKVGPDG
+829 VYTRIIKVGPEG
-841 ELTIGVTKDKQVDGD
+841 ELTIGVTKDKQVDSD

-873 QDIIDGVNSI
+873 QEIIDGINTVKNNSI
-883 KNNAVENGKIY
+883 ENGKIY

-905 KSGIYICNGKKF
+905 KRGIYICNGKKF
-917 IVKFK
+917 IVK

>member
-1 MKKKVL
+1 MKKQVL
-7 LLGIGL
+7 TLGIGL
-13 LSATLLNAQTTPW
+13 LSATLLNAQTSPW
-26 TGHTVGNGGEF
+26 PGHAVGNGGEF
-37 YLYNVSTGLWLQ
+37 YLYNVATGLWLQ

-67 GLPIKLEKAGQKAFK
+67 GLPITLEKTGPKTFK

-102 LYWDMPAD
+102 LYWDMPAE
-110 NVGAWEISPAD
+110 NVGAWDISPAD
-121 NAESI
+121 NFQSI

-132 CDALVLGAD
+132 CDAMVLGAD
-141 NNLLTVDKDKNSI
+141 NNLLTTDKDKNSV
-154 WQLVTREDRIA
+154 WQLVTREERIA
-165 DAKAKASINHP
+165 DAKAKASVEHP

-182 IDAPDLVTKNT
+182 IDAPDLATKNT
-193 TFKLDFTATPNTE
+193 TYKLDFTAAPNTE

-212 GWDIVKA
+212 GWNIVKA

-230 FDYHQTISGLPNGTY
+230 FDYHQTINGLPNGTY

-266 GYAADKFVN
+266 GYGADKFAK

-297 AGAKKAPEEGFSF
+297 AGAKTAPEEGFSF

-315 GGQSSGLYVPN
+315 KDQGSGLYVPN

-331 NYALWTGNYQNNEIT
+331 NYALWKGNYQNAEIT
-346 IIVTDGT
+346 VTVTDGT

-358 KKEAGVIDDWCVI
+358 RKEAGVVDDWCVI
-371 SNFSLKYLGSEVL
+371 SDFSLKYLGSKVL

-394 KKILATTKAFKGAVA
+394 KAIIATTKAFKGAVA
-409 PALSK
+409 SALNK
-414 RYTNAI
+414 QYTDAI
-420 AAANKALTSTDPV
+420 QAADKALTSTDPV
-433 AINVATSNLQKA
+433 AINTATSALQKA
-445 YDAVAACSESY
+445 YDAVAACAENY
-456 ATLVKTTE
+456 EALAKTVE
-464 ICKNINKNNEEQF
+464 ICKTANKNNDTQF
-477 SAAIVKADK
+477 STAIAEAENVA
-486 VGKTAT
+486 KTAT
-492 TDTDMKSALVDLRVA
+492 ADTDMKLALVNLRVA
-507 RKIAVADKMPDI
+507 RKIAAADKLPDI
-519 YKGTAAGAGEFYFY
+519 YKGAAAGAGEFYFY

-553 DVPGVLFTVATE
+553 DVPGVLFTVTAE

-589 IPGKDVWAFIPVAN
+589 IPGKDVWAFIPVAG
-603 KTNVYNIVKSE
+603 KKNVYNIVKGD

-626 NTDADEPM
+626 NTDADEMM
-634 DKEFWNTVSVEAPV
+634 DKEFWNTVSVEAAV

-660 KAERDALLATATETS
+660 KAERDAPLATATETR

-683 VSPGFN
+683 ASPGFN
-689 RPTMLEGW
+689 RPAMLEGW
-697 NADRKGDF
+697 ITDNRSDF

-718 TNMVCEAYYLQS
+718 TNPVCEAYYQQM
-730 FEVNQT
+730 FEVNQVV
-736 ISNLPEGYY
+736 SNLPEGYY
-745 QVNMTGYYRDGSREA
+745 QVNMTGYYRDGSRED
-760 LQQKVAN
+760 LQQKVSN
-767 GVTPARHAML
+767 GTTPARHAML
-777 YIENKGK
+777 YIEYKGK
-784 GDEVALPSIAAG
+784 GNEVALPSIAAG
-796 MDQCPGIGWKGVAG
+796 INQCPGIGWKGTAG

-824 CGLYK
+824 SGLYK
-829 VYTHIIKVGPDG
+829 VYTRIIKVGPEG
-841 ELTIGVTKDKQVDGD
+841 ELTIGVTKDKQVDSD

-873 QDIIDGVNSI
+873 QEIIDGINTVKNNSI
-883 KNNAVENGKIY
+883 ENGKIY

-905 KSGIYICNGKKF
+905 KRGIYICNGKKF
-917 IVKFK
+917 IVK

>member
-1 MKKKVL
+1 MKKQVL
-7 LLGIGL
+7 TLGIGL
-13 LSATLLNAQTTPW
+13 LSATLLNAQTSPW
-26 TGHTVGNGGEF
+26 PGHAVGNGGEF
-37 YLYNVSTGLWLQ
+37 YLYNVATGLWLQ

-67 GLPIKLEKAGQKAFK
+67 GLPITLEKTGPKTFK

-102 LYWDMPAD
+102 LYWDMPAE
-110 NVGAWEISPAD
+110 NVGAWDISPAD
-121 NAESI
+121 NFQSI

-132 CDALVLGAD
+132 CDAMVLGAD
-141 NNLLTVDKDKNSI
+141 NNLLTTDKDKNSV
-154 WQLVTREDRIA
+154 WQLVTREERIA
-165 DAKAKASINHP
+165 DAKAKASVEHP

-182 IDAPDLVTKNT
+182 IDAPDLATKNT
-193 TFKLDFTATPNTE
+193 TYKLDFTAAPNTE

-212 GWDIVKA
+212 GWNIVKA

-230 FDYHQTISGLPNGTY
+230 FDYHQTITGLPNGTY

-266 GYAADKFVN
+266 GYGADKFAK

-297 AGAKKAPEEGFSF
+297 AGAKTAPEEGFSF

-315 GGQSSGLYVPN
+315 KDQGSGLYVPN

-331 NYALWTGNYQNNEIT
+331 NYALWKGNYQNAEIT
-346 IIVTDGT
+346 VTVTDGT

-358 KKEAGVIDDWCVI
+358 RKEAGVVDDWCVI
-371 SNFSLKYLGSEVL
+371 SDFSLKYLGSKVL

-394 KKILATTKAFKGAVA
+394 KAIIATTKAFKGAVA
-409 PALSK
+409 PALNK
-414 RYTNAI
+414 QYTDAI
-420 AAANKALTSTDPV
+420 QAADKALTSTDPV
-433 AINVATSNLQKA
+433 AINTATSALQKA
-445 YDAVAACSESY
+445 YDAVAACAENY
-456 ATLVKTTE
+456 EALAKTVE
-464 ICKNINKNNEEQF
+464 ICKTANKNNDTQF
-477 SAAIVKADK
+477 STAIAEAENVA
-486 VGKTAT
+486 KTAT
-492 TDTDMKSALVDLRVA
+492 ADTDMKLALVNLRVA
-507 RKIAVADKMPDI
+507 RKIAAADKLPDI
-519 YKGTAAGAGEFYFY
+519 YKGAAAGAGEFYFY

-553 DVPGVLFTVATE
+553 DVPGVLFTVTAE

-589 IPGKDVWAFIPVAN
+589 IPGKDVWAFIPVAG
-603 KTNVYNIVKSE
+603 KKNVYNIVKGD

-626 NTDADEPM
+626 NTDADEMM
-634 DKEFWNTVSVEAPV
+634 DKEFWNTVSVEAAV

-660 KAERDALLATATETS
+660 KAERDALLATATETR

-683 VSPGFN
+683 ASPGFN
-689 RPTMLEGW
+689 RPAMLEGW
-697 NADRKGDF
+697 ITDNRSDF

-718 TNMVCEAYYLQS
+718 TNPVCEAYYQQM
-730 FEVNQT
+730 FEVNQVV
-736 ISNLPEGYY
+736 SNLPEGYY
-745 QVNMTGYYRDGSREA
+745 QVNMTGYYRDGSRED

-767 GVTPARHAML
+767 GTTPARHAML
-777 YIENKGK
+777 YIEYKGK
-784 GDEVALPSIAAG
+784 GNEVALPSIAAG
-796 MDQCPGIGWKGVAG
+796 INQCPGIGWKGTAG

-824 CGLYK
+824 SGLYK
-829 VYTHIIKVGPDG
+829 VYTRIIKVGPEG
-841 ELTIGVTKDKQVDGD
+841 ELTIGVTKDKQVDSD

-873 QDIIDGVNSI
+873 QEIIDGINTVKNNSI
-883 KNNAVENGKIY
+883 ENGKIY

-905 KSGIYICNGKKF
+905 KRGIYICNGKKF
-917 IVKFK
+917 IVK